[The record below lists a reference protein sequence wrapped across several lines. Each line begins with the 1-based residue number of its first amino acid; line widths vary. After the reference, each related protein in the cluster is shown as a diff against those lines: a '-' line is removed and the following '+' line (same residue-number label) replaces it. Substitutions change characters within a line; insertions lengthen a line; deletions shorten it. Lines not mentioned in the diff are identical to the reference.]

1 MKKRTWQKAAAL
13 IACAAM
19 IITTPDIS
27 NLVNVSGSSY
37 EDETTGVEFISNEA
51 EDVEAV
57 SEDEDGFSGTEI
69 SDENQTTDTDFSA
82 FDADTDTA
90 EFVSDF
96 SSGTDEGTDSAMIT
110 DTETEVQ
117 PAATVILESADAPQ
131 ASAAVQGQPRWVHIT
146 SNASSTRQGKARIR
160 LYMTDDQDDSPAY
173 ILYTSLFSQ
182 WQETVPE
189 QEPSSGAVTLP
200 PTKLEGALNGTDVLS
215 VSRVQE
221 YLKDDN
227 GEYVLDDNGNLITTA
242 CYLEY
247 ELASGS
253 SADFYAAF
261 VYKTQDESYSY
272 KADLKASVTWE
283 EEEQSQDVTLPDD
296 TGKITLTWDS
306 SAEASGDTI
315 SADPEVADNQED
327 ETSGEES
334 QEQPSLVRISMTK
347 TLEAGCQD
355 VAEDASDTEVEDVSE
370 ENTDSADENTEN
382 TSAESEI
389 ALSGQLYG
397 VHVTAQDLHTD
408 ATADSTIKLDLKDMG
423 SGLPVS
429 GLFVSM
435 GKTEEEALSSEA
447 SDSSVIPNGLTD
459 GDLTVTRV
467 QNDSEDYLT
476 FQLPAGDTA
485 DFYVGISYHAQ
496 EETYHKTIGIEP
508 EALQETSLQ
517 DVDAQQEAD
526 PQNVEEQQS
535 ATNAELDVL
544 SALPGAIP
552 VESETAD
559 VQDATSQDPESQEDT
574 EGATGEDAGKQL
586 VSVLESGAAAITLAW
601 ADNTTPSTGMVYFAV
616 PADWISNGYTVK
628 AWLRAGSNENDPKF
642 LRVMTDTNGRRY
654 EGLRVYSI
662 TVTSDINLWNGLGKL
677 YFQAFQG
684 DQLKDEKQA
693 IAGWT
698 VESVFLN
705 KLYDYKTEHWVDY
718 TPFDPNDH
726 TSFKGKTMYFEN
738 KTEETLSGVNA
749 VFYEKDS
756 SGTLQP
762 VQTPVAMT
770 GNANGKANGYSV
782 TIPDAACSY
791 VQFIDAS
798 SGNVLGDTYSN
809 FYGQGV
815 GEAGVESVL
824 FAEGSTDCYKYAGTA
839 EDSTWGVLGCRTIY
853 FDATYSKL
861 SYAGSAGAAYSIPA
875 EDGTFKYSISGEG
888 KEDIEG
894 DMTLVSSHSENGHTW
909 KDVYRAEIPEGY
921 TTIAFWGFDPNS
933 ATNSEKHGESTNTLT
948 IPTDL
953 ENPCFYADAGDT
965 VVYDGGQ
972 RDGYWDEVY
981 TIRNAEA
988 KKSSKDVVDI
998 AKDTFTR
1005 ASDTLYVN
1013 STFYD
1018 YYTDYEL
1025 NGNNRDKYPGGNGT
1039 SYRNWVTYREFD
1051 QALSDYYQANG
1062 SSIPLYVGHFQPSYS
1077 DWGYQ
1082 FSGIASTL
1090 NLYGYDNYNN
1100 FFSTNNS
1107 ALDINGNN
1115 NGSYA
1120 RIAKGLVNGT
1130 LANGNLVTTKEGNAV
1145 LPLFN
1150 EDFLLG
1156 NNSKN
1161 AVIGDVYHNVAFPFK
1176 QEDLKDD
1183 GVKYWVFN
1191 SHDTTLLMKQDE
1203 TTGEYH
1209 LQNPGSLS
1217 DKCKNLNSSSALQD
1231 KHGFFP
1237 FNETS
1242 TSGSANT
1249 YNYGFGAKLEF
1260 NFRLT
1265 KDGTV
1270 NDKDGKDV
1278 PIEFNFSGDDDVWVF
1293 IDGKLALDVGGAHGP
1308 AKGTLNFNT
1317 LKATVSDIKASAG
1330 DKNPTTVTD
1339 FTLNGEKTAEHTL
1352 TMFYMERGMWE
1363 SNMKVTFNFP
1373 DENQLQVEKQVDTEG
1388 VNSLFSDLFKDSS
1401 IFNFSIKNLATHY
1414 GEREVTSDVA
1424 KPLRIAEQSY
1434 TVAPIHKDNIFAK
1447 VDSGD
1452 SNLTGSVHWYA
1463 KEDDADSSYRE
1474 HRYGELTLNSA
1485 VDISKMAYLEIKF
1498 YYAYDDTP
1506 SLSNMYLQFE
1516 DSSGNLGGNLL
1527 STETLSGRT
1536 YGSVSI
1542 KSREWVTVK
1551 LDLSKMSWSKGFDKT
1566 NLKKIRFG
1574 YNFPRNF
1581 YLKDFVFR
1589 PTVEIS
1595 EPTGFVTKQYEI
1607 PDYGSAR
1614 SGKLEIPEGAT
1625 YTSTS
1630 TKRDARVIGED
1641 GEFVLEDQETV
1652 TFKDQFRRGSYIA
1665 LKEEVDTD
1673 LFDTTWTMYENGQAV
1688 AKMKPGTT
1696 VTNTDPAP
1704 DMTNQNGTAIDD
1716 GRTEAKLSGLE
1727 DGHER
1732 ANKYNENGTKP
1743 TEESTFVFRSYANP
1757 DNTTTATKLKAVFYN
1772 KVRTGTLKITKT
1784 AAEGS
1789 DPLSGN
1795 YKFRVTFTNV
1805 GDLGL
1810 EENPIVV
1817 DNITITLDATHQTG
1831 SYEITG
1837 IPVGTFFKVEEIS
1850 ADDDS
1855 TLDSI
1860 KIGEIEQP
1868 KGTTAAKGDIK
1879 STETPVETTFRNT
1892 KKPVVN
1898 ISVEKLWQNAD
1909 GSDYTGKLPEK
1920 IYVQIQRRQPDTD
1933 WASADENPKAYTE
1946 LAGNM
1951 YTRKWQTFFT
1961 GLDKF
1966 VDYKSHP
1973 QIEWQYRVVEVSV
1986 GTDGSV
1992 TPIKS
1997 GNTIQLSEGRFA
2009 VTYRNQM
2016 DFSDGKTG
2024 DQIDFSDGKTGE
2036 EIITNTYQ
2044 LPKTKIQILKIQ
2056 AGTSGSG
2063 DVVKLAGATFRLE
2076 KMNAYGSSVDSSF
2089 KPIDATTAATGLAAF
2104 KDLEDGTYQITEI
2117 QAPEEYSLL
2126 ASPIKVVLNRKD
2138 NSILVDGK
2146 QVITSLQ
2153 EGDTITIQVA
2163 DQKKFNLPATGSW
2176 SRLILGFSG
2185 GILIG
2190 LAVIIYLLQK
2200 RRKEGKA
2207 S

>member
-82 FDADTDTA
+82 SDADTDTA

-117 PAATVILESADAPQ
+117 PAAAVILESADAPQ
-131 ASAAVQGQPRWVHIT
+131 ASAAAQGQPRWVHIT

-160 LYMTDDQDDSPAY
+160 LYMTDAQDDSPAY

-200 PTKLEGALNGTDVLS
+200 PTELEGALNGTDVLS

-221 YLKDDN
+221 YQKDDN
-227 GEYVLDDNGNLITTA
+227 GEYVLDANGNLITTA

-247 ELASGS
+247 ELAAGS

-272 KADLKASVTWE
+272 KADLKAKVTWE
-283 EEEQSQDVTLPDD
+283 EEEQSQDVTLPED
-296 TGKITLTWDS
+296 TGKITLAWDS
-306 SAEASGDTI
+306 SAVTSGDTTI
-315 SADPEVADNQED
+315 SADPEVPDNQED
-327 ETSGEES
+327 ETSGEGS

-355 VAEDASDTEVEDVSE
+355 VADDASDTEAEDVSD

-435 GKTEEEALSSEA
+435 GKTEEEALSSEVC
-447 SDSSVIPNGLTD
+447 DSSVIPNGLTD

-517 DVDAQQEAD
+517 DVDAQQETD
-526 PQNVEEQQS
+526 SQNIEEQQS

-552 VESETAD
+552 VESETAA
-559 VQDATSQDPESQEDT
+559 VQDETSQDPESQDGT
-574 EGATGEDAGKQL
+574 DGDAGEDAGKQL
-586 VSVLESGAAAITLAW
+586 ISVLESGAAAITLAW
-601 ADNTTPSTGMVYFAV
+601 ADNTTPSTGMVYFAA
-616 PADWISNGYTVK
+616 PADWISNGWYTVK
-628 AWLRAGSNENDPKF
+628 AWTQANQNDSQGT
-642 LRVMTDTNGRRY
+642 LTVMTDTKASYDGMKVY
-654 EGLRVYSI
+654 ALEVTGAIKPYAGLY
-662 TVTSDINLWNGLGKL
+662 TML
-677 YFQAFQG
+677 FQAFEA
-684 DQLKDEKQA
+684 DNWKNERIPFREK
-693 IAGWT
+693 WT
-698 VESVFLN
+698 DESVFLN
-705 KLYDYKTEHWVDY
+705 KLYNSSTEQWVDY

-738 KTEETLSGVNA
+738 KTEQILSGVNA

-756 SGTLQP
+756 SGKLQQ
-762 VQTPVAMT
+762 VQSVAMT

-782 TIPDAACSY
+782 IIPDAACSY
-791 VQFIDAS
+791 VQFTDA

-809 FYGQGV
+809 FYGQGI
-815 GEAGVESVL
+815 GEDGVESVL
-824 FAEGSTDCYKYAGTA
+824 YAEGSTDCYKYAGTA
-839 EDSTWGVLGCRTIY
+839 ENSTWGVLGSRTVY

-861 SYAGSAGAAYSIPA
+861 SYKGSAGAAYSIPA
-875 EDGTFKYSISGEG
+875 EDGTFKYYISGDG
-888 KEDIEG
+888 KEAITG
-894 DMTLVSSHSENGHTW
+894 NMTLVSSHSEKGHTW
-909 KDVYRAEIPEGY
+909 KDVYKAELPEGY
-921 TTIAFWGFDPNS
+921 TTIAFFGFTPKN
-933 ATNSEKHGESTNTLT
+933 ATDFGEHGESTNTLT

-988 KKSSKDVVDI
+988 KKSKDVVDI
-998 AKDTFTR
+998 AQDNFTR

-1025 NGNNRDKYPGGNGT
+1025 NGNNRDEYPGGNGV
-1039 SYRNWVTYREFD
+1039 SYRNWVTHREFD
-1051 QALSDYYQANG
+1051 QALSDYYWANT
-1062 SSIPLYVGHFQPSYS
+1062 SSIPLYVGHFQPSIS
-1077 DWGYQ
+1077 GWGYQ
-1082 FSGIASTL
+1082 FNGIASTL

-1115 NGSYA
+1115 NGDYKS
-1120 RIAKGLVNGT
+1120 IAKGLVKDT
-1130 LANGNLVTTKEGNAV
+1130 LADGNLVATKEGAI

-1150 EDFLLG
+1150 EAFLMG

-1176 QEDLKDD
+1176 QKDLKGD
-1183 GVKYWVFN
+1183 GVNYWVFDSN
-1191 SHDTTLLMKQDE
+1191 ETTLLMRQDSA
-1203 TTGEYH
+1203 TGEYH
-1209 LQNPGSLS
+1209 LQDTGKLHEN
-1217 DKCKNLNSSSALQD
+1217 CKNLNSSSVQQE

-1242 TSGSANT
+1242 LPGSANT

-1270 NDKDGKDV
+1270 KDKNGKDV

-1293 IDGKLALDVGGAHGP
+1293 IDGKLALDVGGAHSP
-1308 AKGTLNFNT
+1308 ATGKLDFSTLT
-1317 LKATVSDIKASAG
+1317 ATVSDVKASAG
-1330 DKNPTTVTD
+1330 DETPTTVTN
-1339 FTLNGEKTAEHTL
+1339 FTLEGDKTAEHTL

-1373 DENQLQVEKQVDTEG
+1373 DENQLQVEKQVDTTD
-1388 VNSLFSDLFKDSS
+1388 VNSLFSNLFKDSS

-1414 GEREVTSDVA
+1414 GERKVTSDAA
-1424 KPLRIAEQSY
+1424 KPLRIAEQDY
-1434 TVAPIHKDNIFAK
+1434 TVAPTHKDNIFAK
-1447 VDSGD
+1447 DESGN
-1452 SNLTGSVHWYA
+1452 SNFTGSVHWHA
-1463 KEDDADSSYRE
+1463 KEDDADSSYRDQ
-1474 HRYGELTLNSA
+1474 RYGELTLGEPI
-1485 VDISKMAYLEIKF
+1485 DISKMAYLEIKF
-1498 YYAYDDTP
+1498 YYDYNDTP

-1516 DSSGNLGGNLL
+1516 DSSGNLGGNLG
-1527 STETLSGRT
+1527 TETLSGRT

-1551 LDLSKMSWSKGFDKT
+1551 LDLSKMSWSEGFDKT
-1566 NLKKIRFG
+1566 NLKKLRFG
-1574 YNFPRNF
+1574 YNFPRDF

-1595 EPTGFVTKQYEI
+1595 EPTGFVTKQYKI
-1607 PDYGSAR
+1607 PDYGSAT

-1630 TKRDARVIGED
+1630 TKRDARVIGDD
-1641 GEFVLEDQETV
+1641 GEFVLEDHETV

-1665 LKEEVDTD
+1665 LKEEVDPD

-1688 AKMKPGTT
+1688 AGMGSGTT
-1696 VTNTDPAP
+1696 ITNASPIP
-1704 DMTNQNGTAIDD
+1704 GMTNQTGTAIDD
-1716 GRTEAKLSGLE
+1716 GRTEAMLTELDA
-1727 DGHER
+1727 DGQ
-1732 ANKYNENGTKP
+1732 KQENAYTGTKP
-1743 TEESTFVFRSYANP
+1743 TESTFVFRSYADP

-1772 KVRTGTLKITKT
+1772 KVKTGTLKITKT
-1784 AAEGS
+1784 AAYGEK
-1789 DPLSGN
+1789 LSGE

-1810 EENPIVV
+1810 EENPITQ
-1817 DNITITLDATHQTG
+1817 DCIIKLNGDGQPG
-1831 SYEITG
+1831 SCEITG

-1850 ADDDS
+1850 TDDGS

-1860 KIGEIEQP
+1860 LIDKTEQP

-1879 STETPVETTFRNT
+1879 SSGTTVETTFRNT

-1898 ISVEKLWQNAD
+1898 ISVEKLWKNAD
-1909 GSDYTGKLPEK
+1909 ESDYKGKLPEK
-1920 IYVQIQRRQPDTD
+1920 IYVQLQRRQSDTD
-1933 WASADENPKAYTE
+1933 TWAPVSTDENAKTYTE

-1951 YTRKWQTFFT
+1951 YTGKWQTSFT
-1961 GLDKF
+1961 GLDKC
-1966 VDYKSHP
+1966 VDYTQKSP
-1973 QIEWQYRVVEVSV
+1973 IEWQYRVVEVSV
-1986 GTDGSV
+1986 GQDGTV
-1992 TPIKS
+1992 TPIKNE
-1997 GNTIQLSEGRFA
+1997 NTIQFSEGRFA
-2009 VTYRNQM
+2009 VTYNFVLQDHETVTFKEDRINFT
-2016 DFSDGKTG
+2016 DENA
-2024 DQIDFSDGKTGE
+2024 GE

-2044 LPKTKIQILKIQ
+2044 LPKTRIQILKIQ
-2056 AGTSGSG
+2056 AGTAG
-2063 DVVKLAGATFRLE
+2063 DNPTKLAGAKFRLE
-2076 KMNAYGSSVDSSF
+2076 KLLENGSVDSSF
-2089 KPIDATTAATGLAAF
+2089 RAREETTSDQSDTLGLAAF
-2104 KDLEDGTYQITEI
+2104 EDLEDGTYQITEI

-2138 NSILVDGK
+2138 NSILVDK
-2146 QVITSLQ
+2146 QDVSHMLRD
-2153 EGDTITIQVA
+2153 DTITIQVA

>member
-82 FDADTDTA
+82 SDADTDTA

-117 PAATVILESADAPQ
+117 PAAAVILESADAPQ
-131 ASAAVQGQPRWVHIT
+131 ASAAAQGQPRWVHIT

-160 LYMTDDQDDSPAY
+160 LYMTDAQDDSPAY

-200 PTKLEGALNGTDVLS
+200 PTELEGALNGTDVLS

-221 YLKDDN
+221 YQKDDN
-227 GEYVLDDNGNLITTA
+227 GEYVLDANGNLITTA

-247 ELASGS
+247 ELAAGS
-253 SADFYAAF
+253 SADFYATF

-272 KADLKASVTWE
+272 KADLKAKVTWE
-283 EEEQSQDVTLPDD
+283 EEEQSQDVTLPED

-306 SAEASGDTI
+306 SAVTSGDTI
-315 SADPEVADNQED
+315 SADPEVPDNQED

-355 VAEDASDTEVEDVSE
+355 VTEDDSDTEVEDASD

-447 SDSSVIPNGLTD
+447 CDSSVIPNGLTD

-467 QNDSEDYLT
+467 KNDSEDYLT

-526 PQNVEEQQS
+526 SQNIEEQQS

-559 VQDATSQDPESQEDT
+559 VQDETSQDPESQVDT
-574 EGATGEDAGKQL
+574 EGDAGEDAGKQL
-586 VSVLESGAAAITLAW
+586 ISVLESGAAAITLAW
-601 ADNTTPSTGMVYFAV
+601 ADNTTPSTGMVYFAA

-628 AWLRAGSNENDPKF
+628 VWTQANQSDTNGTLT
-642 LRVMTDTNGRRY
+642 VMTDTKASYDGMK
-654 EGLRVYSI
+654 VYALE
-662 TVTSDINLWNGLGKL
+662 VTSAIKPYAGLYTL
-677 YFQAFQG
+677 LFQSFNAEDKYNTELEPFR
-684 DQLKDEKQA
+684 KQ
-693 IAGWT
+693 WT
-698 VESVFLN
+698 DESVFLN
-705 KLYDYKTEHWVDY
+705 KLYNSATKTWVAY

-738 KTEETLSGVNA
+738 KTEQALDKVKA
-749 VFYEKDS
+749 VFYEKNNGELQQVDS
-756 SGTLQP
+756 
-762 VQTPVAMT
+762 VEMT
-770 GNANGKANGYSV
+770 GNAGNKANGYSV
-782 TIPDAACSY
+782 TIPDAPCSY
-791 VQFIDAS
+791 VRFIDAS
-798 SGNVLGDTYSN
+798 SGNVLGDPYSN

-839 EDSTWGVLGCRTIY
+839 EDSTWGVLGSRTVY

-861 SYAGSAGAAYSIPA
+861 SYKGSADAAYSIPA
-875 EDGTFKYSISGEG
+875 EDGTFKYYISGDG
-888 KEDIEG
+888 KEAISG
-894 DMTLVSSHSENGHTW
+894 DMNLVSSHSENGHTW
-909 KDVYRAEIPEGY
+909 KDVYKAELPEGY
-921 TTIAFWGFDPNS
+921 TTIAFFGFTPKN
-933 ATNSEKHGESTNTLT
+933 ATDFGGHGESTKTLT

-953 ENPCFYADAGDT
+953 VNPCFYADAGDT

-988 KKSSKDVVDI
+988 KKPDKDVVDV

-1025 NGNNRDKYPGGNGT
+1025 NGNNRDNYPGVNGT

-1051 QALSDYYQANG
+1051 QALSDYYQANA
-1062 SSIPLYVGHFQPSYS
+1062 SSIPIYVGHFQSSYS
-1077 DWGYQ
+1077 DWGYR
-1082 FSGIASTL
+1082 FSYIASTL

-1107 ALDINGNN
+1107 ALDINGTNN
-1115 NGSYA
+1115 KDYA
-1120 RIAKGLVNGT
+1120 RIAKGLVKDT
-1130 LANGNLVTTKEGNAV
+1130 LADGNLVATKEGSI

-1150 EDFLLG
+1150 EAFLLG

-1176 QEDLKDD
+1176 QEDLDNN
-1183 GVKYWVFN
+1183 GVKYWVFD
-1191 SHDTTLLMKQDE
+1191 SSKTTLLMIQDSA
-1203 TTGEYH
+1203 TGEYH
-1209 LQNPGSLS
+1209 LQDPGKLYEN
-1217 DKCKNLNSSSALQD
+1217 CTNLNSSSAPQD

-1237 FNETS
+1237 FNEGS
-1242 TSGSANT
+1242 ASKSANT

-1270 NDKDGKDV
+1270 TDKDGNKV

-1293 IDGKLALDVGGAHGP
+1293 IDGKLALDVGGAHSP
-1308 AKGTLNFNT
+1308 ATGKLDFST
-1317 LKATVSDIKASAG
+1317 LKATVSDVKASAG
-1330 DKNPTTVTD
+1330 DGSPATVTD
-1339 FTLNGEKTAEHTL
+1339 FTLKGEKTAEHTL

-1373 DENQLQVEKQVDTEG
+1373 DENQLQVEKQVDTTD
-1388 VNSLFSDLFKDSS
+1388 VNSLFSDLFKDTS

-1414 GEREVTSDVA
+1414 GEKKVDSNAA
-1424 KPLRIAEQSY
+1424 KPLRIAEQDY
-1434 TVAPIHKDNIFAK
+1434 TVAPTHKDNIFAK
-1447 VDSGD
+1447 DESGN
-1452 SNLTGSVHWYA
+1452 SNFTGSVHWHA
-1463 KEDDADSSYRE
+1463 KEDDADSSYRDQ
-1474 HRYGELTLNSA
+1474 RYGELTLGEPI
-1485 VDISKMAYLEIKF
+1485 DISKMAYLEIKF
-1498 YYAYDDTP
+1498 YYDYNDTP

-1516 DSSGNLGGNLL
+1516 DSSGNLGGNLG
-1527 STETLSGRT
+1527 TETLSGRT
-1536 YGSVSI
+1536 YGAVSI
-1542 KSREWVTVK
+1542 KSKEWVTVK
-1551 LDLSKMSWSKGFDKT
+1551 LDLSKMSWSAGFDKT
-1566 NLKKIRFG
+1566 KLKKLRFG
-1574 YNFPRNF
+1574 YNFPRDF

-1607 PDYGSAR
+1607 PDYGSAT

-1641 GEFVLEDQETV
+1641 GEFVLQDQETV
-1652 TFKDQFRRGSYIA
+1652 TFKDQFRRGSYIS
-1665 LKEEVDTD
+1665 LKEEVDPD

-1688 AKMKPGTT
+1688 VGMGTGTT
-1696 VTNTDPAP
+1696 ITNASSIPG
-1704 DMTNQNGTAIDD
+1704 MTSQTGTAIDD
-1716 GRTEAKLSGLE
+1716 GRTEAKLTGNDA
-1727 DGHER
+1727 DGQEQ
-1732 ANKYNENGTKP
+1732 ANAYTGTKP
-1743 TEESTFVFRSYANP
+1743 NESTFVFRSYADP

-1772 KVRTGTLKITKT
+1772 KVKTGTLKITKT
-1784 AAEGS
+1784 AAYGEL
-1789 DPLSGN
+1789 LSGE

-1810 EENPIVV
+1810 EENPITQEY
-1817 DNITITLDATHQTG
+1817 TIKLNGDGQPG
-1831 SYEITG
+1831 SCEITG

-1850 ADDDS
+1850 TSDGS

-1860 KIGEIEQP
+1860 LIDRTEQP

-1879 STETPVETTFRNT
+1879 SSGTTVETTFRNT
-1892 KKPVVN
+1892 IKPVVN
-1898 ISVEKLWQNAD
+1898 ISVEKLWKNAD
-1909 GSDYTGKLPEK
+1909 ESVYKGALPEK
-1920 IYVQIQRRQPDTD
+1920 IYVQLQRRKPDTVTWEAVSTD
-1933 WASADENPKAYTE
+1933 GNAKTYTE

-1951 YTRKWQTFFT
+1951 YTGKWLTSFT
-1961 GLDKF
+1961 GLDKC
-1966 VDYKSHP
+1966 VDYKSNP

-1986 GTDGSV
+1986 GTDGTV
-1992 TPIKS
+1992 TPIESK
-1997 GNTIQLSEGRFA
+1997 NTIQLSEGRFA
-2009 VTYRNQM
+2009 VTYSN
-2016 DFSDGKTG
+2016 
-2024 DQIDFSDGKTGE
+2024 QIDFSDGKTGKE
-2036 EIITNTYQ
+2036 TITNTYQ
-2044 LPKTKIQILKIQ
+2044 LPKTRIQILKIQ
-2056 AGTSGSG
+2056 AGTAG
-2063 DVVKLAGATFRLE
+2063 DNLNKLAGAVFRLE
-2076 KMNAYGSSVDSSF
+2076 KMMDENGSSVDSGF
-2089 KPIDATTAATGLAAF
+2089 QAIEKTTSDQSDTLGLAEF
-2104 KDLEDGTYQITEI
+2104 TDLSDGTYRITEI
-2117 QAPEEYSLL
+2117 QAPDEYSLL
-2126 ASPIKVVLNRKD
+2126 ASPIKVVLNRKG
-2138 NSILVDGK
+2138 NSILVDN
-2146 QVITSLQ
+2146 Q
-2153 EGDTITIQVA
+2153 EVSKKLHGDTIIIQVA

>member
-1 MKKRTWQKAAAL
+1 MKKRIWQKAAAL

-69 SDENQTTDTDFSA
+69 TGEDQTTNTDFSA
-82 FDADTDTA
+82 SDADTDTA

-96 SSGTDEGTDSAMIT
+96 SSGTDEGTDSAIIT

-117 PAATVILESADAPQ
+117 PAAAVILESADAPQ
-131 ASAAVQGQPRWVHIT
+131 ASAAAQGQPRWVHIT

-160 LYMTDDQDDSPAY
+160 LYMTDAQDDSPAY

-200 PTKLEGALNGTDVLS
+200 PTELEGALNGTDVLS

-221 YLKDDN
+221 YQKDDN
-227 GEYVLDDNGNLITTA
+227 GEYVLDANGNLITTA

-247 ELASGS
+247 ELAAGS

-272 KADLKASVTWE
+272 KADLKTKVTWE
-283 EEEQSQDVTLPDD
+283 EEEQSQDVTLPEN

-306 SAEASGDTI
+306 SAETSEDTI
-315 SADPEVADNQED
+315 SADPEVPDNQED
-327 ETSGEES
+327 ETSGEGS

-355 VAEDASDTEVEDVSE
+355 VADAVSDTEAEDVSD

-397 VHVTAQDLHTD
+397 VHVTAQDLHPD
-408 ATADSTIKLDLKDMG
+408 ATADSTIKLDLKDIG

-429 GLFVSM
+429 GLFVSV

-526 PQNVEEQQS
+526 PQNIEEQQS

-552 VESETAD
+552 VESETAA
-559 VQDATSQDPESQEDT
+559 VQDETSQDPETQEDT
-574 EGATGEDAGKQL
+574 DGDAGEDTGKQL
-586 VSVLESGAAAITLAW
+586 ISVLESGAAVITLAW
-601 ADNTTPSTGMVYFAV
+601 AARASTGTVYFAV

-628 AWLRAGSNENDPKF
+628 AWLKAGQSDNDPQA
-642 LRVMTDTNGRRY
+642 LIDMTDTNGHRY
-654 EGLRVYSI
+654 NGLQVYSI
-662 TVTSDINLWNGLGKL
+662 PVTSDINKYGGLEKL
-677 YFQAFQG
+677 YFWAFQG
-684 DQLKDEKQA
+684 DERKEEKQA
-693 IAGWT
+693 FT
-698 VESVFLN
+698 VWKGEKEFLD
-705 KLYDYKTEHWVDY
+705 KLYDSEAGQWVDY
-718 TPFDPNDH
+718 SPFDPNDH

-756 SGTLQP
+756 SGEPKLVKSLPMQE
-762 VQTPVAMT
+762 
-770 GNANGKANGYSV
+770 NANNKANGYSV

-839 EDSTWGVLGCRTIY
+839 KNSTWGALGCRTVY

-861 SYAGSAGAAYSIPA
+861 SYKGSAGAAYSIPA
-875 EDGTFKYSISGEG
+875 EDGTFKYYISGDG
-888 KEDIEG
+888 KEAIEG

-909 KDVYRAEIPEGY
+909 KDVYRAELPEGY
-921 TTIAFWGFDPNS
+921 TNIAFFGFDPS
-933 ATNSEKHGESTNTLT
+933 GATNFGEHGESTSTLT

-953 ENPCFYADAGDT
+953 VNPCFYADAGDT

-988 KKSSKDVVDI
+988 KKSKDVVDI
-998 AKDTFTR
+998 AQDNFTR

-1025 NGNNRDKYPGGNGT
+1025 NGNNRDEYPGGNGV

-1051 QALSDYYQANG
+1051 QALSDYYWANT
-1062 SSIPLYVGHFQPSYS
+1062 SSIPLYVGHFQPSIS
-1077 DWGYQ
+1077 GWGYQ
-1082 FSGIASTL
+1082 FNGIAPTL

-1107 ALDINGNN
+1107 ALDINGKN
-1115 NGSYA
+1115 NGDYKS
-1120 RIAKGLVNGT
+1120 IAKGLVKDT
-1130 LANGNLVTTKEGNAV
+1130 LADGNLVTTKEGNAV

-1176 QEDLKDD
+1176 QKDLDNN
-1183 GVKYWVFN
+1183 GVKYWVFDSN
-1191 SHDTTLLMKQDE
+1191 ETTLLMRQDSA
-1203 TTGEYH
+1203 TGEYH
-1209 LQNPGSLS
+1209 LQDTGELHEN
-1217 DKCKNLNSSSALQD
+1217 CKNLNSSSEQQE

-1242 TSGSANT
+1242 LPGSANK

-1270 NDKDGKDV
+1270 KDKDGKDV

-1293 IDGKLALDVGGAHGP
+1293 IDGKLALDVGGAHSS
-1308 AKGTLNFNT
+1308 ADGTLNFKT
-1317 LKATVSDIKASAG
+1317 MKATVSDVKASAG
-1330 DKNPTTVTD
+1330 DGNPATVTD
-1339 FTLNGEKTAEHTL
+1339 FTLEGEKTAEHTL

-1474 HRYGELTLNSA
+1474 QRYGELTLGSP

-1498 YYAYDDTP
+1498 YYDYMDTP
-1506 SLSNMYLQFE
+1506 SLSNMYLQFV
-1516 DSSGNLGGNLL
+1516 DSSGNLGGNLG
-1527 STETLSGRT
+1527 TDTLSGRT
-1536 YGSVSI
+1536 YGAVSM
-1542 KSREWVTVK
+1542 KSKEWVTVK
-1551 LDLSKMSWSKGFDKT
+1551 LDLSKMSWDEGFDKT
-1566 NLKKIRFG
+1566 KLSKIRFG
-1574 YNFPRNF
+1574 YNYPRDF

-1589 PTVEIS
+1589 LTVEIS

-1607 PDYGSAR
+1607 PDYGSAT

-1630 TKRDARVIGED
+1630 TKRDARVIGDD
-1641 GEFVLEDQETV
+1641 GEFVLEDHETI

-1665 LKEEVDTD
+1665 LKEEVDSD

-1688 AKMKPGTT
+1688 AGMGTGTT
-1696 VTNTDPAP
+1696 VTNASSIPS
-1704 DMTNQNGTAIDD
+1704 MTNHTGTAIDD
-1716 GRTEAKLSGLE
+1716 GRTEQYINENDA
-1727 DGHER
+1727 DGQAQ
-1732 ANKYNENGTKP
+1732 ANAYNGTKP
-1743 TEESTFVFRSYANP
+1743 TEPTESTFVFRSYANP

-1772 KVRTGTLKITKT
+1772 KVKTGTLKIIKK
-1784 AAEGS
+1784 AAYGEQ
-1789 DPLSGN
+1789 LSGE
-1795 YKFRVTFTNV
+1795 YKFRVTFSNV

-1810 EENPIVV
+1810 EDKPITQEY
-1817 DNITITLDATHQTG
+1817 TIKLNGDGQPG
-1831 SYEITG
+1831 SCEITG
-1837 IPVGTFFKVEEIS
+1837 IPVGTFLKVEEIS
-1850 ADDDS
+1850 TDDGS

-1860 KIGEIEQP
+1860 MIDGIEQP
-1868 KGTTAAKGDIK
+1868 KGTTAAKGYIK
-1879 STETPVETTFRNT
+1879 SSGTTVETTFQNT
-1892 KKPVVN
+1892 IKPVVN
-1898 ISVEKLWQNAD
+1898 ISVEKLWKNAD
-1909 GSDYTGKLPEK
+1909 RSDYKGKLPKK
-1920 IYVQIQRRQPDTD
+1920 IYVQLQRRQSNTDT
-1933 WASADENPKAYTE
+1933 WAPVSTDENAKTYTE

-1951 YTRKWQTFFT
+1951 YTGRWLTSFA
-1961 GLDKF
+1961 GLDKY
-1966 VDYKSHP
+1966 VNYKQEP
-1973 QIEWQYRVVEVSV
+1973 KIEWQYRVVEVSV
-1986 GTDGSV
+1986 NTDGTV
-1992 TPIKS
+1992 TPIES
-1997 GNTIQLSEGRFA
+1997 GNTIQFSEGRFA
-2009 VTYRNQM
+2009 VTYGN
-2016 DFSDGKTG
+2016 
-2024 DQIDFSDGKTGE
+2024 QIDFSDGKTGKE
-2036 EIITNTYQ
+2036 TITNTYQ
-2044 LPKTKIQILKIQ
+2044 LPKTRIQILKIQ
-2056 AGTSGSG
+2056 AGTAG
-2063 DVVKLAGATFRLE
+2063 DNPNKLAGAVFRLE
-2076 KMNAYGSSVDSSF
+2076 KMMDENGSSVDSSF
-2089 KPIDATTAATGLAAF
+2089 QAIEKTTSNQSDTLGLAEF
-2104 KDLEDGTYQITEI
+2104 TDLSDGTYRITEI
-2117 QAPEEYSLL
+2117 QAPDGYSLL

-2138 NSILVDGK
+2138 NSILVDNQDVSGK
-2146 QVITSLQ
+2146 LQ
-2153 EGDTITIQVA
+2153 GDTITIQVA

>member
-82 FDADTDTA
+82 SDADTDTA

-117 PAATVILESADAPQ
+117 PAAAVILESADAPQ
-131 ASAAVQGQPRWVHIT
+131 ASAAAQGQPRWVHIT

-160 LYMTDDQDDSPAY
+160 LYMTDAQDDSPAY

-227 GEYVLDDNGNLITTA
+227 GEYVLDANGNLITTA

-355 VAEDASDTEVEDVSE
+355 VAEDASDTEVEDVSD

-447 SDSSVIPNGLTD
+447 CDSSVIPNGLTD

-526 PQNVEEQQS
+526 PQNIEEQQS

-559 VQDATSQDPESQEDT
+559 VQDETSQDPESQVDT
-574 EGATGEDAGKQL
+574 EGDAGEDAGKQL
-586 VSVLESGAAAITLAW
+586 ISVLESGAAAITLAW
-601 ADNTTPSTGMVYFAV
+601 ADNTTPSTGMVYFAA
-616 PADWISNGYTVK
+616 PADWISNGWYTVK
-628 AWLRAGSNENDPKF
+628 AWTQANQNDSQGT
-642 LRVMTDTNGRRY
+642 LTVMTDTKASYDGMKVY
-654 EGLRVYSI
+654 ALEVTGAIKPYAGLY
-662 TVTSDINLWNGLGKL
+662 TML
-677 YFQAFQG
+677 FQAFEA
-684 DQLKDEKQA
+684 DNWKNERIPFREK
-693 IAGWT
+693 WT
-698 VESVFLN
+698 DESVFLN
-705 KLYDYKTEHWVDY
+705 KLYNSSTEQWVDY

-738 KTEETLSGVNA
+738 KTEQILSGVNA

-756 SGTLQP
+756 SGKLQQ
-762 VQTPVAMT
+762 VQSVAMT

-782 TIPDAACSY
+782 IIPDAACSY
-791 VQFIDAS
+791 VQFTDA

-809 FYGQGV
+809 FYGQGI
-815 GEAGVESVL
+815 GEDGVESVL
-824 FAEGSTDCYKYAGTA
+824 YAEGSTDCYKYAGTA
-839 EDSTWGVLGCRTIY
+839 ENSTWGVLGSRTVY

-861 SYAGSAGAAYSIPA
+861 SYKGSAGAAYSIPA
-875 EDGTFKYSISGEG
+875 EDGTFKYYISGDG
-888 KEDIEG
+888 KEAITG
-894 DMTLVSSHSENGHTW
+894 NMTLVSSHSENGHTW
-909 KDVYRAEIPEGY
+909 KDVYKAELPEGY
-921 TTIAFWGFDPNS
+921 TTIAFFGFTPKN
-933 ATNSEKHGESTNTLT
+933 ATDFGEHGESTNTLT

-953 ENPCFYADAGDT
+953 VNPCFYADAGDT

-988 KKSSKDVVDI
+988 KKSKDVVDI
-998 AKDTFTR
+998 AQDNFTR

-1025 NGNNRDKYPGGNGT
+1025 NGNNRDEYLGGNGV
-1039 SYRNWVTYREFD
+1039 SYRNWVTHREFD
-1051 QALSDYYQANG
+1051 QALSDYYWANT
-1062 SSIPLYVGHFQPSYS
+1062 SSIPLYVGHFQPSIS
-1077 DWGYQ
+1077 GWGYQ
-1082 FSGIASTL
+1082 FNGIASTL

-1107 ALDINGNN
+1107 ALDINGKNN
-1115 NGSYA
+1115 DDYKS
-1120 RIAKGLVNGT
+1120 IAKGLVKDT
-1130 LANGNLVTTKEGNAV
+1130 LADGNLVTTKEGNAV

-1176 QEDLKDD
+1176 QKDLDNN
-1183 GVKYWVFN
+1183 GVKYWVFDSN
-1191 SHDTTLLMKQDE
+1191 ETTLLMRQDSA
-1203 TTGEYH
+1203 TGEYH
-1209 LQNPGSLS
+1209 LQDTGKLHEN
-1217 DKCKNLNSSSALQD
+1217 CKNLNSSSVQQE

-1242 TSGSANT
+1242 LPGSANT

-1270 NDKDGKDV
+1270 KDKNGKDV

-1293 IDGKLALDVGGAHGP
+1293 IDGKLALDVGGAHSP
-1308 AKGTLNFNT
+1308 ATGKLDFSTLT
-1317 LKATVSDIKASAG
+1317 ATVSDVKASAG
-1330 DKNPTTVTD
+1330 DETPTTVTN
-1339 FTLNGEKTAEHTL
+1339 FTLEGDKTAEHTL

-1414 GEREVTSDVA
+1414 GEKKVTSNAA
-1424 KPLRIAEQSY
+1424 KPLRIAEQDY
-1434 TVAPIHKDNIFAK
+1434 TVAPTHKDNIFAK
-1447 VDSGD
+1447 DESGN
-1452 SNLTGSVHWYA
+1452 SNFTGSVHWHA
-1463 KEDDADSSYRE
+1463 KEDDADSNYRDQ
-1474 HRYGELTLNSA
+1474 RYGEVTLGST

-1498 YYAYDDTP
+1498 YYDYMDTP
-1506 SLSNMYLQFE
+1506 SLSNMYLQFV
-1516 DSSGNLGGNLL
+1516 DSSGKIGGNLG
-1527 STETLSGRT
+1527 TDTLSGRT
-1536 YGSVSI
+1536 YGAVSM
-1542 KSREWVTVK
+1542 KSKEWVTVK
-1551 LDLSKMSWSKGFDKT
+1551 LDLSKMSWSGFDKT
-1566 NLKKIRFG
+1566 KLSKIRFG
-1574 YNFPRNF
+1574 YNYPRDF

-1607 PDYGSAR
+1607 PDYGSAT

-1630 TKRDARVIGED
+1630 TKRDARVIGDD
-1641 GEFVLEDQETV
+1641 GEFVLEDHETI

-1665 LKEEVDTD
+1665 LKEEVDSD

-1688 AKMKPGTT
+1688 AGMGTGTT
-1696 VTNTDPAP
+1696 ITNASSIPS
-1704 DMTNQNGTAIDD
+1704 MTNHTGTAIDD
-1716 GRTEAKLSGLE
+1716 GRTEAKLTGNDA
-1727 DGHER
+1727 DGQKQDN
-1732 ANKYNENGTKP
+1732 AYNGTKP
-1743 TEESTFVFRSYANP
+1743 TEPTESTFVFRSYANP

-1772 KVRTGTLKITKT
+1772 KVKTGTLKIIKK
-1784 AAEGS
+1784 AAYGEQ
-1789 DPLSGN
+1789 LSGE
-1795 YKFRVTFTNV
+1795 YKFRVTFSNV

-1810 EENPIVV
+1810 EDKPITQEY
-1817 DNITITLDATHQTG
+1817 TIKLNGDGQPG
-1831 SYEITG
+1831 SCEITG
-1837 IPVGTFFKVEEIS
+1837 IPVGTFLKVEEIS
-1850 ADDDS
+1850 TDDGS

-1860 KIGEIEQP
+1860 MIDGIEQP
-1868 KGTTAAKGDIK
+1868 KGTTAAKGYIK
-1879 STETPVETTFRNT
+1879 SSGTTVETTFQNT
-1892 KKPVVN
+1892 IKPVVN
-1898 ISVEKLWQNAD
+1898 ISVEKLWKNAD
-1909 GSDYTGKLPEK
+1909 RSDYKGKLPKK
-1920 IYVQIQRRQPDTD
+1920 IYVQLQRRQSNTDT
-1933 WASADENPKAYTE
+1933 WAPVSTDENAKTYTE

-1951 YTRKWQTFFT
+1951 YTGRWLTSFA
-1961 GLDKF
+1961 GLDKY
-1966 VDYKSHP
+1966 VNYKQEP
-1973 QIEWQYRVVEVSV
+1973 KIEWQYRVVEVSV
-1986 GTDGSV
+1986 NTDGTV
-1992 TPIKS
+1992 TPIES
-1997 GNTIQLSEGRFA
+1997 GNTIQFSEGRFA
-2009 VTYRNQM
+2009 VTYDKVNA
-2016 DFSDGKTG
+2016 
-2024 DQIDFSDGKTGE
+2024 GE
-2036 EIITNTYQ
+2036 ETITNTYQ

-2056 AGTSGSG
+2056 AGTSGN
-2063 DVVKLAGATFRLE
+2063 DVVKLAGVTFRLE
-2076 KMNAYGSSVDSSF
+2076 KMTADGSNVDSSF
-2089 KPIDATTAATGLAAF
+2089 AARKATTSDEPNLGLAAF
-2104 KDLEDGTYQITEI
+2104 EDLEDGTYQITEI
-2117 QAPEEYSLL
+2117 EAPDEYSLL
-2126 ASPIKVVLNRKD
+2126 ASPIKVVLNRKG
-2138 NSILVDGK
+2138 NSILVDNQDVSGK
-2146 QVITSLQ
+2146 LQ
-2153 EGDTITIQVA
+2153 GDTITIQVA

>member
-117 PAATVILESADAPQ
+117 PAAAVILESADAPQ

-227 GEYVLDDNGNLITTA
+227 GEYVLDANGNLITTA

-355 VAEDASDTEVEDVSE
+355 VAEDASDTEVEDVSD

-447 SDSSVIPNGLTD
+447 CDSSVIPNGLTD

-526 PQNVEEQQS
+526 PQNIEEQQS

-559 VQDATSQDPESQEDT
+559 VQDETSQDPESQVDT
-574 EGATGEDAGKQL
+574 EGDAGEDAGKQL
-586 VSVLESGAAAITLAW
+586 ISVLESGAAAITLAW
-601 ADNTTPSTGMVYFAV
+601 ADNTTPSTGMVYFAA
-616 PADWISNGYTVK
+616 PADWISNGWYTVK
-628 AWLRAGSNENDPKF
+628 AWTQANQNDSQGT
-642 LRVMTDTNGRRY
+642 LTVMTDTKASYDGMKVY
-654 EGLRVYSI
+654 ALEVTGAIKPYAGLY
-662 TVTSDINLWNGLGKL
+662 TML
-677 YFQAFQG
+677 FQAFEA
-684 DQLKDEKQA
+684 DNWKNERIPFREK
-693 IAGWT
+693 WT
-698 VESVFLN
+698 DESVFLN
-705 KLYDYKTEHWVDY
+705 KLYNSSTEQWVDY

-738 KTEETLSGVNA
+738 KTEQILSGVNA

-756 SGTLQP
+756 SGKLQQ
-762 VQTPVAMT
+762 VQSVAMT

-782 TIPDAACSY
+782 IIPDAACSY
-791 VQFIDAS
+791 VQFTDA

-809 FYGQGV
+809 FYGQGI
-815 GEAGVESVL
+815 GEDGVESVL
-824 FAEGSTDCYKYAGTA
+824 YAEGSTDCYKYAGTA
-839 EDSTWGVLGCRTIY
+839 ENSTWGVLGSRTVY

-861 SYAGSAGAAYSIPA
+861 SYKGSAGAAYSIPA
-875 EDGTFKYSISGEG
+875 EDGTFKYYISGDG
-888 KEDIEG
+888 KEAITG
-894 DMTLVSSHSENGHTW
+894 NMTLVSSHSENGHTW
-909 KDVYRAEIPEGY
+909 KDVYKAELPEGY
-921 TTIAFWGFDPNS
+921 TTIAFFGFTPKN
-933 ATNSEKHGESTNTLT
+933 ATDFGEHGESTNTLT

-953 ENPCFYADAGDT
+953 VNPCFYADAGDT

-988 KKSSKDVVDI
+988 KKSKDVVDI
-998 AKDTFTR
+998 TKDNFTR

-1025 NGNNRDKYPGGNGT
+1025 NGNNRDEYPGGNGV
-1039 SYRNWVTYREFD
+1039 SYRNWVTHREFD
-1051 QALSDYYQANG
+1051 QALSDYYRANT
-1062 SSIPLYVGHFQPSYS
+1062 SSIPLYVGHFQPSIS
-1077 DWGYQ
+1077 GWGYQ
-1082 FSGIASTL
+1082 FNGIAPTL

-1107 ALDINGNN
+1107 ALDINGKN
-1115 NGSYA
+1115 NGDYKS
-1120 RIAKGLVNGT
+1120 IAKGLVKDT
-1130 LANGNLVTTKEGNAV
+1130 LADGNLVTTKEGNAV

-1176 QEDLKDD
+1176 QKDLDNN
-1183 GVKYWVFN
+1183 GVKYWVFDSN
-1191 SHDTTLLMKQDE
+1191 KTTLLMRQDSA
-1203 TTGEYH
+1203 TGEYH
-1209 LQNPGSLS
+1209 LQDTGELHEN
-1217 DKCKNLNSSSALQD
+1217 CKNLNSSSEQQE
-1231 KHGFFP
+1231 KYGFFP

-1242 TSGSANT
+1242 LPGSANK

-1270 NDKDGKDV
+1270 KDKDGKDV

-1293 IDGKLALDVGGAHGP
+1293 IDGKLALDVGGAHSP

-1317 LKATVSDIKASAG
+1317 LKAKVSDVKASAG
-1330 DKNPTTVTD
+1330 DGNPATVTD
-1339 FTLNGEKTAEHTL
+1339 FTLEGEKTAEHTL

-1414 GEREVTSDVA
+1414 GEKKVDSNAA
-1424 KPLRIAEQSY
+1424 KPLRIAEQDY
-1434 TVAPIHKDNIFAK
+1434 TVAPTHKDNIFAK
-1447 VDSGD
+1447 DESGN
-1452 SNLTGSVHWYA
+1452 SNFTGSVHWHA
-1463 KEDDADSSYRE
+1463 KEDDADSNYRDQ
-1474 HRYGELTLNSA
+1474 RYGEVTLGNP

-1498 YYAYDDTP
+1498 YYDYMDTP
-1506 SLSNMYLQFE
+1506 SLSNMYLQFV
-1516 DSSGNLGGNLL
+1516 DSSGKIGGNLG
-1527 STETLSGRT
+1527 TDTLSGRT
-1536 YGSVSI
+1536 YGAVSM
-1542 KSREWVTVK
+1542 KSKEWVTVK
-1551 LDLSKMSWSKGFDKT
+1551 LDLSKMSWSEGFDKT
-1566 NLKKIRFG
+1566 KLKGLRFG
-1574 YNFPRNF
+1574 YNFPRDF

-1607 PDYGSAR
+1607 PDYGSAT
-1614 SGKLEIPEGAT
+1614 SGKLKIPEGAT

-1630 TKRDARVIGED
+1630 TKRDARVIGDD
-1641 GEFVLEDQETV
+1641 GEFVLEDHETI

-1665 LKEEVDTD
+1665 LKEEVDSD

-1688 AKMKPGTT
+1688 AGMGTGTT
-1696 VTNTDPAP
+1696 VTNASSIPS
-1704 DMTNQNGTAIDD
+1704 MTNHTGTAIDD
-1716 GRTEAKLSGLE
+1716 GRTEQYINENDA
-1727 DGHER
+1727 DGQAQ
-1732 ANKYNENGTKP
+1732 ANAYNGTKP
-1743 TEESTFVFRSYANP
+1743 TEPTESTFVFRSYANP

-1772 KVRTGTLKITKT
+1772 KVKTGTLKIIKK
-1784 AAEGS
+1784 AAYGEQ
-1789 DPLSGN
+1789 LSGE
-1795 YKFRVTFTNV
+1795 YKFRVTFSNV

-1810 EENPIVV
+1810 EDKPITQEY
-1817 DNITITLDATHQTG
+1817 TIKLNGDGQPG
-1831 SYEITG
+1831 SCEITG
-1837 IPVGTFFKVEEIS
+1837 IPVGTFLKVEEIS
-1850 ADDDS
+1850 TDDSS

-1860 KIGEIEQP
+1860 MIDGIEQP
-1868 KGTTAAKGDIK
+1868 KGTTAAQGYIK
-1879 STETPVETTFRNT
+1879 SSGTIVETTFHNT
-1892 KKPVVN
+1892 IKPDVN
-1898 ISVEKLWQNAD
+1898 ISVEKLWKNAD
-1909 GSDYTGKLPEK
+1909 RSDYKGKLPKK
-1920 IYVQIQRRQPDTD
+1920 IYVQLQRRKSNTDT
-1933 WASADENPKAYTE
+1933 WVSADGNAKTCTE

-1951 YTRKWQTFFT
+1951 YTGKWQTSFT

-1966 VDYKSHP
+1966 VDYTQEPK
-1973 QIEWQYRVVEVSV
+1973 IEWQYRVVEVSV
-1986 GTDGSV
+1986 NTDGTV
-1992 TPIKS
+1992 TPIESK
-1997 GNTIQLSEGRFA
+1997 NTIQLSEGRFA
-2009 VTYRNQM
+2009 VTYSN
-2016 DFSDGKTG
+2016 
-2024 DQIDFSDGKTGE
+2024 QIDFSDGKTGE
-2036 EIITNTYQ
+2036 ETIINTYQ
-2044 LPKTKIQILKIQ
+2044 LPKTRIQILKIQ
-2056 AGTSGSG
+2056 AGTAG
-2063 DVVKLAGATFRLE
+2063 DNPNKLAGAVFRLE
-2076 KMNAYGSSVDSSF
+2076 KMMDENGSSVDSSF
-2089 KPIDATTAATGLAAF
+2089 QAIEKTTSDQSDTLGLAEF
-2104 KDLEDGTYQITEI
+2104 TDLSDGTYQITEI
-2117 QAPEEYSLL
+2117 QAPPDGYSLL
-2126 ASPIKVVLNRKD
+2126 AFPIKVVLNRKD
-2138 NSILVDGK
+2138 NKILVDD
-2146 QVITSLQ
+2146 QDVIGMLR
-2153 EGDTITIQVA
+2153 GDTITIQVA

>member
-1 MKKRTWQKAAAL
+1 MRKRTWQKVAAL
-13 IACAAM
+13 FACAAM

-57 SEDEDGFSGTEI
+57 SEDEGGFSGTEI
-69 SDENQTTDTDFSA
+69 TDEDQTTNTDFSA
-82 FDADTDTA
+82 SDADTDTA

-96 SSGTDEGTDSAMIT
+96 SSGMDEVTDSAMIT

-117 PAATVILESADAPQ
+117 PAAAVILESADAPQ
-131 ASAAVQGQPRWVHIT
+131 ASAAAQGQPRWVHIT

-160 LYMTDDQDDSPAY
+160 LYMTDAQDDSSAY

-221 YLKDDN
+221 YQKDDN
-227 GEYVLDDNGNLITTA
+227 GEYVLDANGNLITTA

-247 ELASGS
+247 ELAAGS

-272 KADLKASVTWE
+272 KADLKAKVTWE
-283 EEEQSQDVTLPDD
+283 EEEQSQDVTLPED

-306 SAEASGDTI
+306 SAVTSGDTI
-315 SADPEVADNQED
+315 SADPEVPDNQED
-327 ETSGEES
+327 ETSGEGS

-355 VAEDASDTEVEDVSE
+355 VADDASDTEAEDVSD

-429 GLFVSM
+429 GLFVSV

-447 SDSSVIPNGLTD
+447 CDSSVIPNGLTD

-559 VQDATSQDPESQEDT
+559 VQDETSQDPETQDDT
-574 EGATGEDAGKQL
+574 EGDAGEDAGKQL
-586 VSVLESGAAAITLAW
+586 ISVLESGAAAITLAW
-601 ADNTTPSTGMVYFAV
+601 ADNTTPNTGMVYFAA
-616 PADWISNGYTVK
+616 PADWTNNGYTVK
-628 AWLRAGSNENDPKF
+628 VWTQADTNDKAGK
-642 LRVMTDTNGRRY
+642 LTVMTDTKASYDGMK
-654 EGLRVYSI
+654 VYALE
-662 TVTSDINLWNGLGKL
+662 VTSKIKPYAGLFTL
-677 YFQAFQG
+677 LFQAFA
-684 DQLKDEKQA
+684 DSWKAEHIPFREK
-693 IAGWT
+693 WT
-698 VESVFLN
+698 DESVFLN
-705 KLYDYKTEHWVDY
+705 KLYDSATKTWVDY
-718 TPFDPNDH
+718 TPFNPNDH

-738 KTEETLSGVNA
+738 KTEQILSGVNA

-756 SGTLQP
+756 SGKLQQ
-762 VQTPVAMT
+762 VQSVAMT

-782 TIPDAACSY
+782 IIPDAACSY
-791 VQFIDAS
+791 VQFTDA

-809 FYGQGV
+809 FYGQGI
-815 GEAGVESVL
+815 GEDGVESVL
-824 FAEGSTDCYKYAGTA
+824 YAEGSTDCYKYAGTA
-839 EDSTWGVLGCRTIY
+839 ENSTWGVLGSRTVY

-861 SYAGSAGAAYSIPA
+861 SYKGSAGAAYSIPA
-875 EDGTFKYSISGEG
+875 EDGTFKYYISGDG
-888 KEDIEG
+888 KEAITG
-894 DMTLVSSHSENGHTW
+894 NMTLVSSHSENGHTW
-909 KDVYRAEIPEGY
+909 KDVYKAELPEGY
-921 TTIAFWGFDPNS
+921 TTIAFFGFTPKN
-933 ATNSEKHGESTNTLT
+933 ATDFGEHGESTNTLT

-953 ENPCFYADAGDT
+953 VNPCFYADAGDT

-1293 IDGKLALDVGGAHGP
+1293 IDGKLALDVGGTHGP

-1373 DENQLQVEKQVDTEG
+1373 DENQLQVEKQVDTTS
-1388 VNSLFSDLFKDSS
+1388 VNSLFSDLFKDTS

-1414 GEREVTSDVA
+1414 GEKKVTSNAA
-1424 KPLRIAEQSY
+1424 KPLRIAEQDY
-1434 TVAPIHKDNIFAK
+1434 TVAPTHKDNIFAK
-1447 VDSGD
+1447 DESGN
-1452 SNLTGSVHWYA
+1452 SNFTGSVHWHA
-1463 KEDDADSSYRE
+1463 KEDDADSNYRDQ
-1474 HRYGELTLNSA
+1474 RYGEVTLGST

-1498 YYAYDDTP
+1498 YYDYMDTP
-1506 SLSNMYLQFE
+1506 SLSNMYLQFV
-1516 DSSGNLGGNLL
+1516 DSSGKIGGNLG
-1527 STETLSGRT
+1527 TDTLSGRT
-1536 YGSVSI
+1536 YGAVSM
-1542 KSREWVTVK
+1542 KSKEWVTVK
-1551 LDLSKMSWSKGFDKT
+1551 LDLSKMSWSGFDKT
-1566 NLKKIRFG
+1566 KLSKIRFG
-1574 YNFPRNF
+1574 YNYPRDF

-1607 PDYGSAR
+1607 PDYGSAT

-1630 TKRDARVIGED
+1630 TKRDARVIGDD
-1641 GEFVLEDQETV
+1641 GEFVLEDHETI

-1665 LKEEVDTD
+1665 LKEEVDSD

-1688 AKMKPGTT
+1688 AGMGTGTT
-1696 VTNTDPAP
+1696 ITNASSIPS
-1704 DMTNQNGTAIDD
+1704 MTNHTGTAIDD
-1716 GRTEAKLSGLE
+1716 GRTEAKLTGNDA
-1727 DGHER
+1727 DGQKQDN
-1732 ANKYNENGTKP
+1732 AYNGTKP
-1743 TEESTFVFRSYANP
+1743 TESTFVFRSYANP

-1772 KVRTGTLKITKT
+1772 KVKTGTLKIIKK
-1784 AAEGS
+1784 AAYGEQ
-1789 DPLSGN
+1789 LSGE
-1795 YKFRVTFTNV
+1795 YKFRVTFSNV

-1810 EENPIVV
+1810 EDKPITQEY
-1817 DNITITLDATHQTG
+1817 TIKLNGDGQPG
-1831 SYEITG
+1831 SCEITG
-1837 IPVGTFFKVEEIS
+1837 IPVGTFLKVEEIS
-1850 ADDDS
+1850 TDDGS

-1860 KIGEIEQP
+1860 MIDGIEQP
-1868 KGTTAAKGDIK
+1868 KGTTAAKGYIK
-1879 STETPVETTFRNT
+1879 SSGTTVETTFQNT
-1892 KKPVVN
+1892 IKPVVN
-1898 ISVEKLWQNAD
+1898 ISVEKLWKNAD
-1909 GSDYTGKLPEK
+1909 RSDYKGKLPKK
-1920 IYVQIQRRQPDTD
+1920 IYVQLQRRQSNTDT
-1933 WASADENPKAYTE
+1933 WAPVSTDENAKTYTE

-1951 YTRKWQTFFT
+1951 YTGRWLTSFA
-1961 GLDKF
+1961 GLDKY
-1966 VDYKSHP
+1966 VNYKQEP
-1973 QIEWQYRVVEVSV
+1973 KIEWQYRVVEVSV
-1986 GTDGSV
+1986 NTDGTV
-1992 TPIKS
+1992 TPIES
-1997 GNTIQLSEGRFA
+1997 GNTIQFSEGRFA
-2009 VTYRNQM
+2009 VTYDKVNA
-2016 DFSDGKTG
+2016 
-2024 DQIDFSDGKTGE
+2024 GE
-2036 EIITNTYQ
+2036 ETITNTYQ

-2056 AGTSGSG
+2056 AGTSGN
-2063 DVVKLAGATFRLE
+2063 DVVKLAGAVFRLE
-2076 KMNAYGSSVDSSF
+2076 KMMDENGSSVDSSF
-2089 KPIDATTAATGLAAF
+2089 QSIEKTTSNQSDTLGLAEF
-2104 KDLEDGTYQITEI
+2104 TDLSDGTYRITEI
-2117 QAPEEYSLL
+2117 QAPDGYSLL

-2138 NSILVDGK
+2138 NSILVDNQDVSGK
-2146 QVITSLQ
+2146 LQ
-2153 EGDTITIQVA
+2153 GDTITIQVA

>member
-82 FDADTDTA
+82 SDADTDTA

-117 PAATVILESADAPQ
+117 PAAAVILESADAPQ
-131 ASAAVQGQPRWVHIT
+131 ASAAAQGQPRWVHIT

-160 LYMTDDQDDSPAY
+160 LYMTDAQDDSPAY

-200 PTKLEGALNGTDVLS
+200 ATELEGALNGTDVLS

-221 YLKDDN
+221 YQKDDN
-227 GEYVLDDNGNLITTA
+227 GEYVLDANGNLITTA

-247 ELASGS
+247 ELAAGS

-272 KADLKASVTWE
+272 KADLKAKVTWE
-283 EEEQSQDVTLPDD
+283 EEEQSQDVTLPED
-296 TGKITLTWDS
+296 TGKITLAWDS
-306 SAEASGDTI
+306 SAVTSGDTTI
-315 SADPEVADNQED
+315 SADPEVPDNQED
-327 ETSGEES
+327 ETSGEGS

-355 VAEDASDTEVEDVSE
+355 VADDASDTEAEDVSD

-435 GKTEEEALSSEA
+435 GKTEEEALSSEVC
-447 SDSSVIPNGLTD
+447 DSSVILNGLTD

-517 DVDAQQEAD
+517 DVDAQQETD
-526 PQNVEEQQS
+526 SQNIEEQQS

-552 VESETAD
+552 VESETAA
-559 VQDATSQDPESQEDT
+559 VQDETSQDPESQDGT
-574 EGATGEDAGKQL
+574 DGDAGEDAGKQL
-586 VSVLESGAAAITLAW
+586 ISVLESGAAAITLAW
-601 ADNTTPSTGMVYFAV
+601 AARSSAGTVYFAV
-616 PADWISNGYTVK
+616 PADWINNGYTVK
-628 AWLRAGSNENDPKF
+628 AWLKAGKSNDDPQS
-642 LRVMTDTNGRRY
+642 LIDMTDTNGRLY
-654 EGLRVYSI
+654 KGLQVYSI
-662 TVTSDINLWNGLGKL
+662 PVTSDINKYGGLEEL

-684 DQLKDEKQA
+684 GTNKDQKVA
-693 IAGWT
+693 ITGWAY
-698 VESVFLN
+698 ESVFLD
-705 KLYDYKTEHWVDY
+705 KLYDSEAEQWVDY
-718 TPFDPNDH
+718 SSFDPDDH

-738 KTEETLSGVNA
+738 KTGQALSGVNA
-749 VFYEKDS
+749 VFYEKDN
-756 SGTLQP
+756 SGKLQQ
-762 VQTPVAMT
+762 VRSVAMT

-782 TIPDAACSY
+782 TIPDAPCSY
-791 VQFIDAS
+791 VRFTDA
-798 SGNVLGDTYSN
+798 SGNVLGDKYSN

-839 EDSTWGVLGCRTIY
+839 DNSTWGVLGSRTVY

-861 SYAGSAGAAYSIPA
+861 SYKGSDGVDKAYSIPG
-875 EDGTFKYSISGEG
+875 EDGTFKYYISGEG
-888 KEDIEG
+888 KTDIEG

-909 KDVYRAEIPEGY
+909 NDVYRAELPEEY
-921 TTIAFWGFDPNS
+921 TNIAFFGFDPNS
-933 ATNSEKHGESTNTLT
+933 ATNYGGHGESTGTLT

-953 ENPCFYADAGDT
+953 VNPCFYADAGDT

-988 KKSSKDVVDI
+988 KKSGDVVDI
-998 AKDTFTR
+998 TKDTFTR

-1025 NGNNRDKYPGGNGT
+1025 NGNNRDKYPGGSGT
-1039 SYRNWVTYREFD
+1039 SYRNWVTFREFD
-1051 QALSDYYQANG
+1051 QALSDYYQANT
-1062 SSIPLYVGHFQPSYS
+1062 SSIPIYVGHFQPSYS
-1077 DWGYQ
+1077 DWGTR
-1082 FSGIASTL
+1082 FEGIASTL
-1090 NLYGYDNYNN
+1090 NLYGYKDYNN

-1107 ALDINGNN
+1107 ALDINGTNN
-1115 NGSYA
+1115 NDYA
-1120 RIAKGLVNGT
+1120 RIAKGLVKDT
-1130 LANGNLVTTKEGNAV
+1130 LADGNLVATKEGSI

-1150 EDFLLG
+1150 EAFLLG

-1176 QEDLKDD
+1176 QEDLDNN
-1183 GVKYWVFN
+1183 GVKYWVFD
-1191 SHDTTLLMKQDE
+1191 SSKTTLLMKQDSA
-1203 TTGEYH
+1203 TGEYH
-1209 LQNPGSLS
+1209 LQDPGKLYEN
-1217 DKCKNLNSSSALQD
+1217 CTNLNSSSAPQD

-1237 FNETS
+1237 FNEGS
-1242 TSGSANT
+1242 ASKSANT

-1270 NDKDGKDV
+1270 KDNKGNKV

-1293 IDGKLALDVGGAHGP
+1293 IDGKLALDVGGAHSP
-1308 AKGTLNFNT
+1308 ATGTLNFNT
-1317 LKATVSDIKASAG
+1317 LKATVSDVKASAG
-1330 DKNPTTVTD
+1330 DGSPATVTD
-1339 FTLNGEKTAEHTL
+1339 FTLKGEKTAEHTL

-1373 DENQLQVEKQVDTEG
+1373 DENQLQVEKQVDTTG
-1388 VNSLFSDLFKDSS
+1388 VNSLFSDLFKDTS

-1414 GEREVTSDVA
+1414 GEKKVDSNAA
-1424 KPLRIAEQSY
+1424 KPLRIAEQDY
-1434 TVAPIHKDNIFAK
+1434 TVAPTHKDNIFAK
-1447 VDSGD
+1447 DESGN
-1452 SNLTGSVHWYA
+1452 SNFTGSVHWHA
-1463 KEDDADSSYRE
+1463 KEDDADSSYRDQ
-1474 HRYGELTLNSA
+1474 RYGELTLGEPI
-1485 VDISKMAYLEIKF
+1485 DISKMAYLEIKF
-1498 YYAYDDTP
+1498 YYDYNDTP

-1516 DSSGNLGGNLL
+1516 DSSGNLGGNLG
-1527 STETLSGRT
+1527 TETLSGRT

-1551 LDLSKMSWSKGFDKT
+1551 LDLSKMSWSEGFDKT
-1566 NLKKIRFG
+1566 NLKKLRFG
-1574 YNFPRNF
+1574 YNFPRDF

-1595 EPTGFVTKQYEI
+1595 EPTGFVTKQYKI
-1607 PDYGSAR
+1607 PDYGSAT

-1630 TKRDARVIGED
+1630 TKRDARVIGDD
-1641 GEFVLEDQETV
+1641 GEFVLEDHETV

-1665 LKEEVDTD
+1665 LKEEVDPD

-1688 AKMKPGTT
+1688 AGMGSGTT
-1696 VTNTDPAP
+1696 ITNASPIP
-1704 DMTNQNGTAIDD
+1704 GMTNQTGTAIDD
-1716 GRTEAKLSGLE
+1716 GRTEAMLTELDA
-1727 DGHER
+1727 DGQ
-1732 ANKYNENGTKP
+1732 KQENAYTGTKP
-1743 TEESTFVFRSYANP
+1743 TESTFVFRSYADP

-1772 KVRTGTLKITKT
+1772 KVKTGTLKITKT
-1784 AAEGS
+1784 AAYGEK
-1789 DPLSGN
+1789 LSGE

-1810 EENPIVV
+1810 EENPITQ
-1817 DNITITLDATHQTG
+1817 DCIIKLNGDGQPG
-1831 SYEITG
+1831 SCEITG

-1850 ADDDS
+1850 TDDGS

-1860 KIGEIEQP
+1860 LIDKTEQP

-1879 STETPVETTFRNT
+1879 SSGTTVETTFRNT

-1898 ISVEKLWQNAD
+1898 ISVEKLWKNAD
-1909 GSDYTGKLPEK
+1909 ESDYKGKLPEK
-1920 IYVQIQRRQPDTD
+1920 IYVQLQRRQSDTD
-1933 WASADENPKAYTE
+1933 TWAPVSTDENAKTYTE

-1951 YTRKWQTFFT
+1951 YTGKWQTSFT
-1961 GLDKF
+1961 GLDKC
-1966 VDYKSHP
+1966 VDYTQESP
-1973 QIEWQYRVVEVSV
+1973 IEWQYRVVEVSV
-1986 GTDGSV
+1986 GQDGTV
-1992 TPIKS
+1992 TPIKNE
-1997 GNTIQLSEGRFA
+1997 NTIQFSEGRFA
-2009 VTYRNQM
+2009 VTYNFVLQDHETVTFKEDRINFT
-2016 DFSDGKTG
+2016 DENA
-2024 DQIDFSDGKTGE
+2024 GE

-2044 LPKTKIQILKIQ
+2044 LPKTRIQILKIQ
-2056 AGTSGSG
+2056 AGTAG
-2063 DVVKLAGATFRLE
+2063 DNPTKLAGAKFRLE
-2076 KMNAYGSSVDSSF
+2076 KLLENGSVDSSF
-2089 KPIDATTAATGLAAF
+2089 RAREETTSDQSDTLGLAAF
-2104 KDLEDGTYQITEI
+2104 EDLEDGTYQITEI

-2138 NSILVDGK
+2138 NSILVDK
-2146 QVITSLQ
+2146 QDVSHMLRD
-2153 EGDTITIQVA
+2153 DTITIQVA

-2176 SRLILGFSG
+2176 SRLILGFTG
-2185 GILIG
+2185 AIIAGT
-2190 LAVIIYLLQK
+2190 AVIMYLLLQK

>member
-1 MKKRTWQKAAAL
+1 MKKRIWQKAAAL

-69 SDENQTTDTDFSA
+69 TGEDQTTNTNFSA
-82 FDADTDTA
+82 SDADTDTA

-96 SSGTDEGTDSAMIT
+96 SSGTDEGTDSAIIT

-117 PAATVILESADAPQ
+117 PAAAVILESADAPQ

-160 LYMTDDQDDSPAY
+160 LYMTDAQDDSPAY

-200 PTKLEGALNGTDVLS
+200 PTELEGALNGTDVLS

-221 YLKDDN
+221 YQKDDN
-227 GEYVLDDNGNLITTA
+227 GEYVLDANGNLITTA

-247 ELASGS
+247 ELAAGS

-272 KADLKASVTWE
+272 KADLKTKVTWE
-283 EEEQSQDVTLPDD
+283 EEEQSQDVTLPEN

-306 SAEASGDTI
+306 SAETSEDTI
-315 SADPEVADNQED
+315 SADPEVPDNQED
-327 ETSGEES
+327 ETSGEGS

-355 VAEDASDTEVEDVSE
+355 VADAVSDTEAEDVSD

-397 VHVTAQDLHTD
+397 VHVTAQDLHPD

-429 GLFVSM
+429 GLFVSV

-559 VQDATSQDPESQEDT
+559 VQDETSQDPESQEDT
-574 EGATGEDAGKQL
+574 EGDAGEDAGKQL
-586 VSVLESGAAAITLAW
+586 ISVLESGAAVITLAW
-601 ADNTTPSTGMVYFAV
+601 AARASTGTVYFAV

-628 AWLRAGSNENDPKF
+628 AWLKAGQADHDPEF
-642 LRVMTDTNGRRY
+642 LRDMTDTNGRRY
-654 EGLRVYSI
+654 EGLQVYSI
-662 TVTSDINLWNGLGKL
+662 TVTSDINKWNGLGKL
-677 YFQAFQG
+677 YFQAYQG
-684 DQLKDEKQA
+684 ETLMDEKPA

-705 KLYDYKTEHWVDY
+705 KLYDYKTGHWVDY

-756 SGTLQP
+756 SGEPKLVKSLPMQE
-762 VQTPVAMT
+762 
-770 GNANGKANGYSV
+770 NANNKANGYSV

-839 EDSTWGVLGCRTIY
+839 KNSTWGALGCRTVY

-861 SYAGSAGAAYSIPA
+861 SYKGSAGAAYSIPA
-875 EDGTFKYSISGEG
+875 EDGTFKYYISGDG
-888 KEDIEG
+888 KEAIEG

-909 KDVYRAEIPEGY
+909 KDVYRAELPEGY
-921 TTIAFWGFDPNS
+921 TNIAFFGFDPS
-933 ATNSEKHGESTNTLT
+933 GATNFGGHGESTSTLT

-953 ENPCFYADAGDT
+953 VNPCFYADAGDT

-988 KKSSKDVVDI
+988 KKSKDVVDI
-998 AKDTFTR
+998 AQDNFTR

-1039 SYRNWVTYREFD
+1039 SQRNWVTYREFD
-1051 QALSDYYQANG
+1051 QALSDYYQVNA
-1062 SSIPLYVGHFQPSYS
+1062 SSIPIYVGHFQPSYS
-1077 DWGYQ
+1077 DWGYR
-1082 FSGIASTL
+1082 FSDVASTM
-1090 NLYGYDNYNN
+1090 NLYGYDKYNN

-1120 RIAKGLVNGT
+1120 RIAKGLVKDT
-1130 LANGNLVTTKEGNAV
+1130 LADGNLVTTKEGNAV

-1150 EDFLLG
+1150 EAFLLG

-1176 QEDLKDD
+1176 QKDLKGD
-1183 GVKYWVFN
+1183 GVNYWVFDSN
-1191 SHDTTLLMKQDE
+1191 ETTLLMRQDSA
-1203 TTGEYH
+1203 TGEYH
-1209 LQNPGSLS
+1209 LQDPGGLS
-1217 DKCKNLNSSSALQD
+1217 EKCKNLNSSSALQD

-1242 TSGSANT
+1242 SSGSANT

-1270 NDKDGKDV
+1270 KDNKGNDV
-1278 PIEFNFSGDDDVWVF
+1278 PIEFQFSGDDDVWVF
-1293 IDGKLALDVGGAHGP
+1293 IDGKLALDVGGAHSP
-1308 AKGTLNFNT
+1308 ATGTLNFNT
-1317 LKATVSDIKASAG
+1317 LKATVSDVKASAG
-1330 DKNPTTVTD
+1330 DGSPATVTD
-1339 FTLNGEKTAEHTL
+1339 FTLKGEKTAEHTL

-1373 DENQLQVEKQVDTEG
+1373 DENQLQVEKQVDTTD
-1388 VNSLFSDLFKDSS
+1388 VNSLFSGLFTDTS

-1414 GEREVTSDVA
+1414 GEKKVDSNAA
-1424 KPLRIAEQSY
+1424 KPLRIAEQDY
-1434 TVAPIHKDNIFAK
+1434 TVAPTHKDNIFAK
-1447 VDSGD
+1447 DESGN
-1452 SNLTGSVHWYA
+1452 SNFTGSVHWHA
-1463 KEDDADSSYRE
+1463 KEDDADSNYRDQ
-1474 HRYGELTLNSA
+1474 RYGEVTLGST

-1498 YYAYDDTP
+1498 YYDYMDTP
-1506 SLSNMYLQFE
+1506 SLSNMYLQFV
-1516 DSSGNLGGNLL
+1516 DSSGNLGGNLG
-1527 STETLSGRT
+1527 TDTLSGRT
-1536 YGSVSI
+1536 YGAVSM
-1542 KSREWVTVK
+1542 KSKEWVTVK
-1551 LDLSKMSWSKGFDKT
+1551 LDLSKMSWDEGFDKT
-1566 NLKKIRFG
+1566 KLSKIRFG
-1574 YNFPRNF
+1574 YNYPRDF

-1607 PDYGSAR
+1607 PDYGSAT

-1630 TKRDARVIGED
+1630 TKRDARVIGDD
-1641 GEFVLEDQETV
+1641 GEFVLEDHETI

-1665 LKEEVDTD
+1665 LKEEVDSD

-1688 AKMKPGTT
+1688 AGMGTGTT
-1696 VTNTDPAP
+1696 VTNASSIPS
-1704 DMTNQNGTAIDD
+1704 MTNHTGTAIND
-1716 GRTEAKLSGLE
+1716 GRSEKYINEKDA
-1727 DGHER
+1727 DGKEQ
-1732 ANKYNENGTKP
+1732 ANKYTGTKP
-1743 TEESTFVFRSYANP
+1743 TESTFVFRSYANP

-1772 KVRTGTLKITKT
+1772 KVKTGTLKIIKT

-1789 DPLSGN
+1789 DSLSGS

-1810 EENPIVV
+1810 EESPIVV
-1817 DNITITLDATHQTG
+1817 DDITITLSAGQQTG

-1837 IPVGTFFKVEEIS
+1837 IPVGTFLKVEEIS
-1850 ADDDS
+1850 TDDGS

-1860 KIGEIEQP
+1860 MIDGIEQP
-1868 KGTTAAKGDIK
+1868 KGTTAAKGYIK
-1879 STETPVETTFRNT
+1879 SSGTTVKTTFRNT
-1892 KKPVVN
+1892 IKPVVN
-1898 ISVEKLWQNAD
+1898 VSVEKLWKNAD
-1909 GSDYTGKLPEK
+1909 RSDYKGKLPEK
-1920 IYVQIQRRQPDTD
+1920 IYVQLQRRQSGTGT
-1933 WASADENPKAYTE
+1933 WESADGNANTYTE

-1951 YTRKWQTFFT
+1951 YTGKWQTSFT
-1961 GLDKF
+1961 GLDKY
-1966 VDYKSHP
+1966 VNYKQEP
-1973 QIEWQYRVVEVSV
+1973 KIEWQYRVVEVSV
-1986 GTDGSV
+1986 NTDGTV
-1992 TPIKS
+1992 TPIES
-1997 GNTIQLSEGRFA
+1997 GNTIQFSEGRFA
-2009 VTYRNQM
+2009 VTYGN
-2016 DFSDGKTG
+2016 
-2024 DQIDFSDGKTGE
+2024 QIDFSDGKTGKE
-2036 EIITNTYQ
+2036 TITNTYQ
-2044 LPKTKIQILKIQ
+2044 LPKTRIQILKIQ
-2056 AGTSGSG
+2056 AGTSGSN
-2063 DVVKLAGATFRLE
+2063 VVKLAGATFRLE
-2076 KMNAYGSSVDSSF
+2076 KMTADGSNVDSSF
-2089 KPIDATTAATGLAAF
+2089 AARKATTSDEPNLGLAAF
-2104 KDLEDGTYQITEI
+2104 EDLEDGTYQITEI
-2117 QAPEEYSLL
+2117 QAPVGYSLL
-2126 ASPIKVVLNRKD
+2126 ASPIKVVLNRKG
-2138 NSILVDGK
+2138 NSILVDNQDVSRK
-2146 QVITSLQ
+2146 LQ
-2153 EGDTITIQVA
+2153 GDTITIQVA

>member
-247 ELASGS
+247 ELASSS

-296 TGKITLTWDS
+296 TGKITLIWDS

-355 VAEDASDTEVEDVSE
+355 VTEDASDTEVEDVSE

-382 TSAESEI
+382 ISAESEI

-447 SDSSVIPNGLTD
+447 CDSSVIPNGLTD

-526 PQNVEEQQS
+526 SQNIEEQQS

-552 VESETAD
+552 VESETAA
-559 VQDATSQDPESQEDT
+559 VQDETSQDPESQEDT
-574 EGATGEDAGKQL
+574 EGDAGEDAGKQL
-586 VSVLESGAAAITLAW
+586 ISVLESGAAAITLAW
-601 ADNTTPSTGMVYFAV
+601 ADNTTPSTGMVYFAA
-616 PADWISNGYTVK
+616 PADWTSNGYAVK
-628 AWLRAGSNENDPKF
+628 AWTQANQSDSKGTLTVMMDTKASYDGMKVYALEVTGAIKPYAGF
-642 LRVMTDTNGRRY
+642 YTML
-654 EGLRVYSI
+654 
-662 TVTSDINLWNGLGKL
+662 
-677 YFQAFQG
+677 FQAFEA
-684 DQLKDEKQA
+684 DNWKNERIPFREK
-693 IAGWT
+693 WT
-698 VESVFLN
+698 DESVFLN
-705 KLYDYKTEHWVDY
+705 KLYNSSTGQWVDY

-738 KTEETLSGVNA
+738 KTEQILSGVNA

-756 SGTLQP
+756 SGTPQK
-762 VQTPVAMT
+762 VTSVVMT
-770 GNANGKANGYSV
+770 ENANNKANGYSV
-782 TIPDAACSY
+782 TIPDGACSY
-791 VQFIDAS
+791 VQFTDA
-798 SGNVLGDTYSN
+798 SGNVLGDNYSN
-809 FYGQGV
+809 FYGQGE

-839 EDSTWGVLGCRTIY
+839 DNSTWGVLGSRTVY

-861 SYAGSAGAAYSIPA
+861 SYKGSAGGAYSIPG
-875 EDGTFKYSISGEG
+875 EDGTFKYYISGEG
-888 KEDIEG
+888 KTDIEG
-894 DMTLVSSHSENGHTW
+894 NMTLVSSHSENGHTW
-909 KDVYRAEIPEGY
+909 NDVYRAELPEGY
-921 TTIAFWGFDPNS
+921 TKIAFFGFTPQN
-933 ATNSEKHGESTNTLT
+933 ATNYGGHGESTNTQE

-953 ENPCFYADAGDT
+953 VNPCFYADAGDT
-965 VVYDGGQ
+965 VVYNGGQ

-988 KKSSKDVVDI
+988 KKSEKDVVDI

-1025 NGNNRDKYPGGNGT
+1025 NGNNRD
-1039 SYRNWVTYREFD
+1039 SYSADYAVNQRNWVTYREFD
-1051 QALSDYYQANG
+1051 QALSDYYQANA
-1062 SSIPLYVGHFQPSYS
+1062 SSIPIYVGHFQPSYS
-1077 DWGYQ
+1077 DWKIR
-1082 FSGIASTL
+1082 FADIASTL

-1373 DENQLQVEKQVDTEG
+1373 DENQLQVEKQVDTTS
-1388 VNSLFSDLFKDSS
+1388 VNSLFSDLFKDTS

-1414 GEREVTSDVA
+1414 GEKKVTSNAA
-1424 KPLRIAEQSY
+1424 KPLRIAEQDY
-1434 TVAPIHKDNIFAK
+1434 TVAPTHKDNIFAK
-1447 VDSGD
+1447 DESGN
-1452 SNLTGSVHWYA
+1452 SNFTGSVHWHA
-1463 KEDDADSSYRE
+1463 KEDDADSNYRDQ
-1474 HRYGELTLNSA
+1474 RYGEVTLGST

-1498 YYAYDDTP
+1498 YYDYMDTP
-1506 SLSNMYLQFE
+1506 SLSNMYLQFV
-1516 DSSGNLGGNLL
+1516 DSSGKIGGNLG
-1527 STETLSGRT
+1527 TDTLSGRT
-1536 YGSVSI
+1536 YGAVSM
-1542 KSREWVTVK
+1542 KSKEWVTVK
-1551 LDLSKMSWSKGFDKT
+1551 LDLSKMSWSGFDKT
-1566 NLKKIRFG
+1566 KLSKIRFG
-1574 YNFPRNF
+1574 YNYPRDF

-1595 EPTGFVTKQYEI
+1595 EPTGFVSKQYEI
-1607 PDYGSAR
+1607 PDYGSAT

-1630 TKRDARVIGED
+1630 TKRDARVIGDD
-1641 GEFVLEDQETV
+1641 GEFVLEDHETI

-1665 LKEEVDTD
+1665 LKEEVDSD

-1688 AKMKPGTT
+1688 AGMGTGTT
-1696 VTNTDPAP
+1696 ITNASSIPS
-1704 DMTNQNGTAIDD
+1704 MTNHTGTAIDD
-1716 GRTEAKLSGLE
+1716 GRTEAKLTGNDA
-1727 DGHER
+1727 DGQEQ
-1732 ANKYNENGTKP
+1732 ANAYTGTKP
-1743 TEESTFVFRSYANP
+1743 NESTFVFRSYADP

-1772 KVRTGTLKITKT
+1772 KVKTGTLKITKT
-1784 AAEGS
+1784 AAYGEL
-1789 DPLSGN
+1789 LSGE

-1810 EENPIVV
+1810 EENPITQEY
-1817 DNITITLDATHQTG
+1817 TIKLNGDGQPG
-1831 SYEITG
+1831 SCEITG

-1850 ADDDS
+1850 TSDGS

-1860 KIGEIEQP
+1860 LIDRTEQP

-1879 STETPVETTFRNT
+1879 SSGTTVETTFRNT

-1898 ISVEKLWQNAD
+1898 ISVEKRWKNAD
-1909 GSDYTGKLPEK
+1909 ESYYTGDLPEK
-1920 IYVQIQRRQPDTD
+1920 IYVQLQRRQPDTVT
-1933 WASADENPKAYTE
+1933 WVSADGNANAYTE

-1951 YTRKWQTFFT
+1951 YTGKWLTSFT
-1961 GLDKF
+1961 GLDKY
-1966 VDYKSHP
+1966 VDYKQEP
-1973 QIEWQYRVVEVSV
+1973 KIEWQYRVVEVSV
-1986 GTDGSV
+1986 NTDGTV
-1992 TPIKS
+1992 TPIES
-1997 GNTIQLSEGRFA
+1997 GNTIQFSEGRFA
-2009 VTYRNQM
+2009 VTYDKVNA
-2016 DFSDGKTG
+2016 
-2024 DQIDFSDGKTGE
+2024 GE
-2036 EIITNTYQ
+2036 ETITNTYQ

-2056 AGTSGSG
+2056 AGTSGN
-2063 DVVKLAGATFRLE
+2063 DVVKLAGAVFRLE
-2076 KMNAYGSSVDSSF
+2076 KMMDENGSSVDSSF
-2089 KPIDATTAATGLAAF
+2089 QAIEKTTSNQSDTLGLAEF
-2104 KDLEDGTYQITEI
+2104 TDLSDGTYRITEI
-2117 QAPEEYSLL
+2117 QAPDGYSLL

-2138 NSILVDGK
+2138 NSILVDNQDVSGK
-2146 QVITSLQ
+2146 LQ
-2153 EGDTITIQVA
+2153 GDTITIQVA

>member
-1 MKKRTWQKAAAL
+1 M
-13 IACAAM
+13 
-19 IITTPDIS
+19 
-27 NLVNVSGSSY
+27 
-37 EDETTGVEFISNEA
+37 
-51 EDVEAV
+51 
-57 SEDEDGFSGTEI
+57 
-69 SDENQTTDTDFSA
+69 
-82 FDADTDTA
+82 
-90 EFVSDF
+90 
-96 SSGTDEGTDSAMIT
+96 
-110 DTETEVQ
+110 
-117 PAATVILESADAPQ
+117 
-131 ASAAVQGQPRWVHIT
+131 
-146 SNASSTRQGKARIR
+146 
-160 LYMTDDQDDSPAY
+160 
-173 ILYTSLFSQ
+173 
-182 WQETVPE
+182 
-189 QEPSSGAVTLP
+189 
-200 PTKLEGALNGTDVLS
+200 
-215 VSRVQE
+215 
-221 YLKDDN
+221 
-227 GEYVLDDNGNLITTA
+227 
-242 CYLEY
+242 
-247 ELASGS
+247 
-253 SADFYAAF
+253 
-261 VYKTQDESYSY
+261 
-272 KADLKASVTWE
+272 
-283 EEEQSQDVTLPDD
+283 
-296 TGKITLTWDS
+296 
-306 SAEASGDTI
+306 
-315 SADPEVADNQED
+315 
-327 ETSGEES
+327 
-334 QEQPSLVRISMTK
+334 RISMTK

-355 VAEDASDTEVEDVSE
+355 VADAASDTEAEDVSD
-370 ENTDSADENTEN
+370 ENTDSAAEENTEN

-435 GKTEEEALSSEA
+435 GKTEEEAFSNEA

-526 PQNVEEQQS
+526 SQNIEEQQS

-559 VQDATSQDPESQEDT
+559 VQDETSQDPEYQVDT
-574 EGATGEDAGKQL
+574 EGDAVEDAGKQL
-586 VSVLESGAAAITLAW
+586 ISVLESGAAAITLAW
-601 ADNTTPSTGMVYFAV
+601 ADNTTPATGMVYFAA
-616 PADWISNGYTVK
+616 PADWTSSGYTVK
-628 AWLRAGSNENDPKF
+628 AWTQANQSDKDGTLT
-642 LRVMTDTNGRRY
+642 VMTDTKASYDGMK
-654 EGLRVYSI
+654 VYALE
-662 TVTSDINLWNGLGKL
+662 VTSKIKPYAGLFTL
-677 YFQAFQG
+677 LFQAFA
-684 DQLKDEKQA
+684 DSWKAEHIPFREK
-693 IAGWT
+693 WT
-698 VESVFLN
+698 DESVFLN
-705 KLYDYKTEHWVDY
+705 KLYDSATKTWVDY
-718 TPFDPNDH
+718 TPFNPNDH

-738 KTEETLSGVNA
+738 KTEQILSGVNA

-756 SGTLQP
+756 SGKLQQ
-762 VQTPVAMT
+762 VQSVAMT

-782 TIPDAACSY
+782 IIPDAACSY
-791 VQFIDAS
+791 VQFTDA

-809 FYGQGV
+809 FYGQGI
-815 GEAGVESVL
+815 GEDGVESVL
-824 FAEGSTDCYKYAGTA
+824 YAEGSTDCYKYAGTA
-839 EDSTWGVLGCRTIY
+839 ENSTWGVLGSRTVY

-861 SYAGSAGAAYSIPA
+861 SYKGSAGAAYSIPA
-875 EDGTFKYSISGEG
+875 EDGTFKYYISGDG
-888 KEDIEG
+888 KEAITG
-894 DMTLVSSHSENGHTW
+894 NMTLVSSHSENGHTW
-909 KDVYRAEIPEGY
+909 KDVYKAELPEGY
-921 TTIAFWGFDPNS
+921 TTIAFFGFTPKN
-933 ATNSEKHGESTNTLT
+933 ATDFGEHGESTNTLT

-953 ENPCFYADAGDT
+953 VNPCFYADAGDT

-1051 QALSDYYQANG
+1051 QALSDYYRANT
-1062 SSIPLYVGHFQPSYS
+1062 SSIPLYVGHFQPSIS
-1077 DWGYQ
+1077 GWEYQ
-1082 FSGIASTL
+1082 FNGIAPTL

-1107 ALDINGNN
+1107 ALDINGKN
-1115 NGSYA
+1115 NGDYKS
-1120 RIAKGLVNGT
+1120 IAKGLVKDT
-1130 LANGNLVTTKEGNAV
+1130 LADGNLVTTKEGNAV

-1176 QEDLKDD
+1176 QKDLDNN
-1183 GVKYWVFN
+1183 GVKYWVFDSN
-1191 SHDTTLLMKQDE
+1191 ETTLLMRQDSA
-1203 TTGEYH
+1203 TGEYH
-1209 LQNPGSLS
+1209 LQDTGELHEN
-1217 DKCKNLNSSSALQD
+1217 CKNLNSSSEQQE

-1242 TSGSANT
+1242 LPGSANK

-1270 NDKDGKDV
+1270 KDKDGKDV

-1293 IDGKLALDVGGAHGP
+1293 IDGKLALDVGGAHSP
-1308 AKGTLNFNT
+1308 ADGTLNFKT
-1317 LKATVSDIKASAG
+1317 MKATVSDVKASAG
-1330 DKNPTTVTD
+1330 DGNPATVTD
-1339 FTLNGEKTAEHTL
+1339 FTLEGEKTAEHTL

-1474 HRYGELTLNSA
+1474 QRYGELTLGSP

-1498 YYAYDDTP
+1498 YYDYMDTP

-1516 DSSGNLGGNLL
+1516 DSSGNLGGNLGMD
-1527 STETLSGRT
+1527 TLSGRT
-1536 YGSVSI
+1536 YGAVSM
-1542 KSREWVTVK
+1542 KSKEWVTVK
-1551 LDLSKMSWSKGFDKT
+1551 LDLGKMSWDEGFDKT
-1566 NLKKIRFG
+1566 KLSKLRFG
-1574 YNFPRNF
+1574 YNYPRNF

-1607 PDYGSAR
+1607 PDYGSAT

-1630 TKRDARVIGED
+1630 TKRDARVIGDD
-1641 GEFVLEDQETV
+1641 GEFVLEDHETI

-1665 LKEEVDTD
+1665 LKEEVDPD
-1673 LFDTTWTMYENGQAV
+1673 LFDTTWTMYENGQVV
-1688 AKMKPGTT
+1688 AGMGTGTT
-1696 VTNTDPAP
+1696 VTNASSIPS
-1704 DMTNQNGTAIDD
+1704 MTNHTGTAIDD
-1716 GRTEAKLSGLE
+1716 GRTEAKLTGNDA
-1727 DGHER
+1727 DGQKQDN
-1732 ANKYNENGTKP
+1732 AYNGTKP
-1743 TEESTFVFRSYANP
+1743 TESTFVFRSYANP

-1772 KVRTGTLKITKT
+1772 KVKTGTLKIIKT
-1784 AAEGS
+1784 AAYGEQ
-1789 DPLSGN
+1789 LSGE
-1795 YKFRVTFTNV
+1795 YKFRVTFSNV

-1810 EENPIVV
+1810 EDKPITQEY
-1817 DNITITLDATHQTG
+1817 TIKLNGDGQPG
-1831 SYEITG
+1831 SCEITG
-1837 IPVGTFFKVEEIS
+1837 IPVGTFLKVEEIS
-1850 ADDDS
+1850 TDDGS

-1860 KIGEIEQP
+1860 MIDGIEQP
-1868 KGTTAAKGDIK
+1868 KGTTAAKGYIK
-1879 STETPVETTFRNT
+1879 SSGTTVETTFRNT
-1892 KKPVVN
+1892 IKPVVN
-1898 ISVEKLWQNAD
+1898 VSVEKLWKNAD
-1909 GSDYTGKLPEK
+1909 ETNYEGDLPEK
-1920 IYVQIQRRQPDTD
+1920 IYVQLQRRKSGTDT
-1933 WASADENPKAYTE
+1933 WVSADGNAKTCTE

-1951 YTRKWQTFFT
+1951 YTGKWQTSFT

-1966 VDYKSHP
+1966 VDYTQEPK
-1973 QIEWQYRVVEVSV
+1973 IEWQYRVVEVSV
-1986 GTDGSV
+1986 GQDGTV
-1992 TPIKS
+1992 TSIENE
-1997 GNTIQLSEGRFA
+1997 NTIQFSEGRFA
-2009 VTYRNQM
+2009 VTYNFVLQDHETVTFKDRINFT
-2016 DFSDGKTG
+2016 DENA
-2024 DQIDFSDGKTGE
+2024 GE

-2044 LPKTKIQILKIQ
+2044 LPKTRIQILKIQ
-2056 AGTSGSG
+2056 AGTAG
-2063 DVVKLAGATFRLE
+2063 DNPTKLAGAKFRLE
-2076 KMNAYGSSVDSSF
+2076 KLLENGSVDSSF
-2089 KPIDATTAATGLAAF
+2089 RAREETTSDQSDTLGLAAF
-2104 KDLEDGTYQITEI
+2104 EDLEDGTYQITEI
-2117 QAPEEYSLL
+2117 QAPERYSLL
-2126 ASPIKVVLNRKD
+2126 ASPIKVVLNRED
-2138 NSILVDGK
+2138 NKILVDNK
-2146 QVITSLQ
+2146 DVSHMLRD
-2153 EGDTITIQVA
+2153 DTITIQVA

>member
-1 MKKRTWQKAAAL
+1 MKKRIWQKAAAL

-69 SDENQTTDTDFSA
+69 TGEDQTTNTDFSA
-82 FDADTDTA
+82 SDADTDTA

-117 PAATVILESADAPQ
+117 PAAAVILESADAPQ

-355 VAEDASDTEVEDVSE
+355 VAEDASDTEAEDVSD

-559 VQDATSQDPESQEDT
+559 VQDETSQDPESQEDT
-574 EGATGEDAGKQL
+574 EGDAGEDAGKQL
-586 VSVLESGAAAITLAW
+586 ISVLESGAAVITLAW
-601 ADNTTPSTGMVYFAV
+601 AARASTGTVYFAV

-628 AWLRAGSNENDPKF
+628 AWTQANQSDSKGTLT
-642 LRVMTDTNGRRY
+642 VMTDTKASYDGMK
-654 EGLRVYSI
+654 VYALE
-662 TVTSDINLWNGLGKL
+662 VTSAIKPYAGLYTML
-677 YFQAFQG
+677 FQAFEA
-684 DQLKDEKQA
+684 DNWKNERIPFREK
-693 IAGWT
+693 WT
-698 VESVFLN
+698 DESVFLN
-705 KLYDYKTEHWVDY
+705 KLYNSSTGQWVDY

-738 KTEETLSGVNA
+738 KTEQTLDKVKA

-756 SGTLQP
+756 EGELQQ
-762 VQTPVAMT
+762 VTSVEMT
-770 GNANGKANGYSV
+770 GNANGKANGYFV

-791 VQFIDAS
+791 VQFTDAS
-798 SGNVLGDTYSN
+798 GNALGDTYSN
-809 FYGQGV
+809 FYGQGT
-815 GEAGVESVL
+815 GENGVESVL

-839 EDSTWGVLGCRTIY
+839 ENSTWGALGCRTVY

-861 SYAGSAGAAYSIPA
+861 SYKGSADKDKAYSIPA
-875 EDGTFKYSISGEG
+875 EDGTFKYYISGDG
-888 KEDIEG
+888 KEAIEG

-909 KDVYRAEIPEGY
+909 KDVYKAELPEGY
-921 TTIAFWGFDPNS
+921 TKIAFFGFTPKN
-933 ATNSEKHGESTNTLT
+933 ATDFGGHGESTDTLT

-953 ENPCFYADAGDT
+953 VNPCFYADAGDT

-988 KKSSKDVVDI
+988 KKSKDVVDI
-998 AKDTFTR
+998 AQDNFTR

-1025 NGNNRDKYPGGNGT
+1025 NGNNRDEYPGGNGV
-1039 SYRNWVTYREFD
+1039 SYRNWVTHREFD
-1051 QALSDYYQANG
+1051 QALSDYYRANT
-1062 SSIPLYVGHFQPSYS
+1062 SSIPLYVGHFQPSIS
-1077 DWGYQ
+1077 GWGYQ
-1082 FSGIASTL
+1082 FNGIASTL

-1107 ALDINGNN
+1107 ALDINGKNN
-1115 NGSYA
+1115 DDYKS
-1120 RIAKGLVNGT
+1120 IAKGLVKDT
-1130 LANGNLVTTKEGNAV
+1130 LADGNLVTTKEGNAV

-1176 QEDLKDD
+1176 QKDLDNN
-1183 GVKYWVFN
+1183 GVKYWVFDSN
-1191 SHDTTLLMKQDE
+1191 ETTLLMRQDSA
-1203 TTGEYH
+1203 TGEYH
-1209 LQNPGSLS
+1209 LQDTGKLHEN
-1217 DKCKNLNSSSALQD
+1217 CKNLNSSSVQQE

-1242 TSGSANT
+1242 LPGSANK

-1270 NDKDGKDV
+1270 KDKDGKDV

-1293 IDGKLALDVGGAHGP
+1293 IDGKLALDVGGAHSP
-1308 AKGTLNFNT
+1308 ATGTLNFNT
-1317 LKATVSDIKASAG
+1317 LKATVSDVKASAG
-1330 DKNPTTVTD
+1330 DGSPATVTD
-1339 FTLNGEKTAEHTL
+1339 FTLKGEKTAEHTL

-1373 DENQLQVEKQVDTEG
+1373 DKNQLQVEKQVDTTS
-1388 VNSLFSDLFKDSS
+1388 VNSLFSDLFKDTS

-1414 GEREVTSDVA
+1414 GEKKVDSNAA
-1424 KPLRIAEQSY
+1424 KPLRIAEQDY
-1434 TVAPIHKDNIFAK
+1434 TVAPTHKDNIFAK
-1447 VDSGD
+1447 DESGN
-1452 SNLTGSVHWYA
+1452 SNFTGSVHWHA
-1463 KEDDADSSYRE
+1463 KEDDADSNYRDQ
-1474 HRYGELTLNSA
+1474 RYGEVTLGST

-1498 YYAYDDTP
+1498 YYDYMDTP
-1506 SLSNMYLQFE
+1506 SLSNMYLQFV
-1516 DSSGNLGGNLL
+1516 DSSGNLGGNLG
-1527 STETLSGRT
+1527 TDTLSGRT
-1536 YGSVSI
+1536 YGAVSM
-1542 KSREWVTVK
+1542 KSKEWVTVK
-1551 LDLSKMSWSKGFDKT
+1551 LDLSKMSWDEGFDKT
-1566 NLKKIRFG
+1566 KLSKIRFG
-1574 YNFPRNF
+1574 YNYPRDF

-1607 PDYGSAR
+1607 PDYGSAT

-1630 TKRDARVIGED
+1630 TKRDARVIGDD
-1641 GEFVLEDQETV
+1641 GEFVLEDHETI

-1665 LKEEVDTD
+1665 LKEEVDSD

-1688 AKMKPGTT
+1688 AGMGTGTT
-1696 VTNTDPAP
+1696 VTNASSIPS
-1704 DMTNQNGTAIDD
+1704 MTNHTGTAIDD
-1716 GRTEAKLSGLE
+1716 GRTEQYINENDA
-1727 DGHER
+1727 DGQAQ
-1732 ANKYNENGTKP
+1732 ANAYNGTKP
-1743 TEESTFVFRSYANP
+1743 TEPTESTFVFRSYANP

-1772 KVRTGTLKITKT
+1772 KVKTGTLKIIKK
-1784 AAEGS
+1784 AAYGEQ
-1789 DPLSGN
+1789 LSGE
-1795 YKFRVTFTNV
+1795 YKFRVTFSNV

-1810 EENPIVV
+1810 EDKPITQEY
-1817 DNITITLDATHQTG
+1817 TIKLNGDGQPG
-1831 SYEITG
+1831 SCEITG
-1837 IPVGTFFKVEEIS
+1837 IPVGTFLKVEEIS
-1850 ADDDS
+1850 TDDGS

-1860 KIGEIEQP
+1860 MIDGIEQP
-1868 KGTTAAKGDIK
+1868 KGTTAAKGYIK
-1879 STETPVETTFRNT
+1879 SSGTTVETTFQNT
-1892 KKPVVN
+1892 IKPVVN
-1898 ISVEKLWQNAD
+1898 ISVEKLWKNAD
-1909 GSDYTGKLPEK
+1909 RSDYKGKLPKK
-1920 IYVQIQRRQPDTD
+1920 IYVQLQRRQSNTDT
-1933 WASADENPKAYTE
+1933 WAPVSTDENAKTYTE

-1951 YTRKWQTFFT
+1951 YTGRWLTSFA
-1961 GLDKF
+1961 GLDKY
-1966 VDYKSHP
+1966 VNYKQEP
-1973 QIEWQYRVVEVSV
+1973 KIEWQYRVVEVSV
-1986 GTDGSV
+1986 NTDGTV
-1992 TPIKS
+1992 TPIES
-1997 GNTIQLSEGRFA
+1997 GNTIQFSEGRFA
-2009 VTYRNQM
+2009 VTYGN
-2016 DFSDGKTG
+2016 
-2024 DQIDFSDGKTGE
+2024 QIDFSDGKTGKE
-2036 EIITNTYQ
+2036 TITNTYQ
-2044 LPKTKIQILKIQ
+2044 LPKTRIQILKIQ
-2056 AGTSGSG
+2056 AGTAG
-2063 DVVKLAGATFRLE
+2063 DNPNKLAGAVFRLE
-2076 KMNAYGSSVDSSF
+2076 KMMDENGSSVDSSF
-2089 KPIDATTAATGLAAF
+2089 QTIEKTTSNQSDTLGLAEF
-2104 KDLEDGTYQITEI
+2104 TDLSDGTYRITEI
-2117 QAPEEYSLL
+2117 QAPDGYSLL

-2138 NSILVDGK
+2138 NSILVDNQDVSGK
-2146 QVITSLQ
+2146 LQ
-2153 EGDTITIQVA
+2153 GDTITIQVA

>member
-1 MKKRTWQKAAAL
+1 MRKRTWQKVAAL
-13 IACAAM
+13 FACAAM

-57 SEDEDGFSGTEI
+57 SEDEGGFSGTEI
-69 SDENQTTDTDFSA
+69 TDEDQTTNTDFSA
-82 FDADTDTA
+82 SDADTDTA

-96 SSGTDEGTDSAMIT
+96 SSGTDEVTDSAMIT

-117 PAATVILESADAPQ
+117 PAAAVILESADAPQ
-131 ASAAVQGQPRWVHIT
+131 ASAAAQGQPRWVHIT

-160 LYMTDDQDDSPAY
+160 LYMTDAQDDSPAY

-221 YLKDDN
+221 YQKDDN
-227 GEYVLDDNGNLITTA
+227 GEYVLDANGNLITTA

-247 ELASGS
+247 ELAAGS

-272 KADLKASVTWE
+272 KADLKAKVTWE
-283 EEEQSQDVTLPDD
+283 EEEQSQDVTLPED

-315 SADPEVADNQED
+315 SADPEVPDNQED
-327 ETSGEES
+327 ETSGEGS

-355 VAEDASDTEVEDVSE
+355 VADDASDTEAEDVSD
-370 ENTDSADENTEN
+370 ENTVTAADENTDD
-382 TSAESEI
+382 TSAKSEI

-447 SDSSVIPNGLTD
+447 SDSSVILNGLTD

-508 EALQETSLQ
+508 EALQETSIQ

-526 PQNVEEQQS
+526 PQNIVEQQS

-552 VESETAD
+552 VESETAA

-586 VSVLESGAAAITLAW
+586 ISVLESGAAAITLAW
-601 ADNTTPSTGMVYFAV
+601 ADNTTPATGMIYFAA
-616 PADWISNGYTVK
+616 PANCTSSGYTVK
-628 AWLRAGSNENDPKF
+628 IWTKASNEVND
-642 LRVMTDTNGRRY
+642 LSVMTDIRESYNGMK
-654 EGLRVYSI
+654 VYAFE
-662 TVTSDINLWNGLGKL
+662 VTSKIKPGTGFDCL
-677 YFQAFQG
+677 YFQAFDG
-684 DQLKDEKQA
+684 NNWKEEKKA
-693 IAGWT
+693 IENWT
-698 VESVFLN
+698 DESVFLN
-705 KLYDYKTEHWVDY
+705 KLYDFNSKSWVEY

-738 KTEETLSGVNA
+738 KTEQSLDTVKA
-749 VFYEKDS
+749 VFYEKDNE
-756 SGTLQP
+756 GKLQR
-762 VQTPVAMT
+762 VTSDEMAR
-770 GNANGKANGYSV
+770 NANGKANGYSV

-861 SYAGSAGAAYSIPA
+861 SYTGSAGGAYSIPG
-875 EDGTFKYSISGEG
+875 ENGTFKYYISGDG
-888 KEDIEG
+888 KEAISG
-894 DMTLVSSHSENGHTW
+894 DMNLVSSHSENGHTW
-909 KDVYRAEIPEGY
+909 KDVYKAELPEGY
-921 TTIAFWGFDPNS
+921 TTIAFFGFTPKN
-933 ATNSEKHGESTNTLT
+933 ATDFGGHGESTDTLT

-953 ENPCFYADAGDT
+953 VNPCFYADAGDT
-965 VVYDGGQ
+965 VVYDTGK

-988 KKSSKDVVDI
+988 KKSGKDVVDI
-998 AKDTFTR
+998 TTDKFTR

-1025 NGNNRDKYPGGNGT
+1025 NGNNRDEYPGGNGV
-1039 SYRNWVTYREFD
+1039 SYRNWVTHREFE
-1051 QALSDYYQANG
+1051 QALSDYYWANT
-1062 SSIPLYVGHFQPSYS
+1062 SSIPLYVGHFQPSIS
-1077 DWGYQ
+1077 GWGYQ
-1082 FSGIASTL
+1082 FNGIASTL

-1107 ALDINGNN
+1107 ALDINGKNN
-1115 NGSYA
+1115 DDYNS
-1120 RIAKGLVNGT
+1120 IAKGLVKDT
-1130 LANGNLVTTKEGNAV
+1130 LADGNLVTTKEGNAV

-1176 QEDLKDD
+1176 QKDLDNN
-1183 GVKYWVFN
+1183 GVKYWVFDSN
-1191 SHDTTLLMKQDE
+1191 ETTLLMRQDSA
-1203 TTGEYH
+1203 TGEYH
-1209 LQNPGSLS
+1209 LQDTGELHEN
-1217 DKCKNLNSSSALQD
+1217 CKNLNSSSALQD
-1231 KHGFFP
+1231 KYGFFP
-1237 FNETS
+1237 FNEGS
-1242 TSGSANT
+1242 TYKSANT

-1270 NDKDGKDV
+1270 KDKDGKDV

-1293 IDGKLALDVGGAHGP
+1293 IDGKLALDVGGAHSP
-1308 AKGTLNFNT
+1308 ATGTLNFAT
-1317 LKATVSDIKASAG
+1317 LEATVSDVKASAG
-1330 DKNPTTVTD
+1330 DKNPATVTK
-1339 FTLNGEKTAEHTL
+1339 FSLEGEKTAEHTL

-1373 DENQLQVEKQVDTEG
+1373 DENQLQVEKQVDTTG

-1414 GEREVTSDVA
+1414 DEKKVASDAA
-1424 KPLRIAEQSY
+1424 KPLRIAEQNY
-1434 TVAPIHKDNIFAK
+1434 TVAPTHKDNTFAK
-1447 VDSGD
+1447 DDSGN

-1463 KEDDADSSYRE
+1463 KEDDADSIYRAQ
-1474 HRYGELTLNSA
+1474 RYGELTLDKS

-1498 YYAYDDTP
+1498 YYDYTDTP

-1516 DSSGNLGGNLL
+1516 DNNGKLGGNLG
-1527 STETLSGRT
+1527 TDTLSGRT

-1542 KSREWVTVK
+1542 KSKEWVTVK
-1551 LDLSKMSWSKGFDKT
+1551 LNLSKMSWSEGFDKT
-1566 NLKKIRFG
+1566 KLSKLRFG

-1607 PDYGSAR
+1607 PDYGSAT

-1630 TKRDARVIGED
+1630 TKRDARVIGDD

-1652 TFKDQFRRGSYIA
+1652 TFKDQFRRGSYIS
-1665 LKEEVDTD
+1665 LKEEVDSD

-1688 AKMKPGTT
+1688 DGMGTGDT
-1696 VTNTDPAP
+1696 VTNASSIPG
-1704 DMTNQNGTAIDD
+1704 MTKHTGTAIDD
-1716 GRTEAKLSGLE
+1716 GRTEAKLTGPDA
-1727 DGHER
+1727 DGKEQ
-1732 ANKYNENGTKP
+1732 ANAYDGTKP
-1743 TEESTFVFRSYANP
+1743 TESTFVFRSYANP

-1772 KVRTGTLKITKT
+1772 KVKTGTLKIIKT

-1789 DPLSGN
+1789 DSLSGS

-1810 EENPIVV
+1810 EESPIVV
-1817 DNITITLDATHQTG
+1817 DDITITLDATQQTG

-1850 ADDDS
+1850 TDDDS

-1860 KIGEIEQP
+1860 VIDKTEQP

-1879 STETPVETTFRNT
+1879 SSGTTVETTFRNT

-1898 ISVEKLWQNAD
+1898 ISVKKLWENAD
-1909 GSDYTGKLPEK
+1909 GSDYTGDLPEK
-1920 IYVQIQRRQPDTD
+1920 IYVQLQRRQPDTVT
-1933 WASADENPKAYTE
+1933 WASVDTYKE

-1951 YTRKWQTFFT
+1951 YTGKWQTSFT
-1961 GLDKF
+1961 GLDKY
-1966 VDYKSHP
+1966 VDYKSNP

-1992 TPIKS
+1992 TPIDES

-2009 VTYRNQM
+2009 VTY
-2016 DFSDGKTG
+2016 DKDK
-2024 DQIDFSDGKTGE
+2024 ITGE

-2044 LPKTKIQILKIQ
+2044 LPKTRIQILKIQ
-2056 AGTSGSG
+2056 AGTSES

-2076 KMNAYGSSVDSSF
+2076 KLLDNGSVDSSF
-2089 KPIDATTAATGLAAF
+2089 EALEAITSAETESLGLAAF
-2104 KDLEDGTYQITEI
+2104 EDLEDGTYQITEI
-2117 QAPEEYSLL
+2117 QAPEGYSLL
-2126 ASPIKVVLNRKD
+2126 ASPIKVVLNRKG
-2138 NSILVDGK
+2138 NSILVDNQDVSGK
-2146 QVITSLQ
+2146 LQ
-2153 EGDTITIQVA
+2153 GDTITIQVA

>member
-69 SDENQTTDTDFSA
+69 TGEDQTTNTDFSA
-82 FDADTDTA
+82 SDADTDTA

-96 SSGTDEGTDSAMIT
+96 SSGTDEGTDSAIIT

-117 PAATVILESADAPQ
+117 PAAAVILESADAPQ
-131 ASAAVQGQPRWVHIT
+131 ASAAVQGQPRWVHII

-160 LYMTDDQDDSPAY
+160 LYMTDAQDDSPAY

-200 PTKLEGALNGTDVLS
+200 PTELEGALNGTDVLS

-221 YLKDDN
+221 YQKDDN
-227 GEYVLDDNGNLITTA
+227 GEYVLDANGNLITTA

-247 ELASGS
+247 ELAAGS

-272 KADLKASVTWE
+272 KADLKTKVTWE
-283 EEEQSQDVTLPDD
+283 EEEQSQDVTLPEN

-306 SAEASGDTI
+306 SAETSEDTI
-315 SADPEVADNQED
+315 SADPEVPDNQED
-327 ETSGEES
+327 ETSGEGS

-355 VAEDASDTEVEDVSE
+355 VADAVSDTEAEDVSD

-397 VHVTAQDLHTD
+397 VHVTAQDLHPD

-429 GLFVSM
+429 GLFVSV

-526 PQNVEEQQS
+526 PQNIEEQQS

-552 VESETAD
+552 VESETAA
-559 VQDATSQDPESQEDT
+559 VQDETSQDPESQEDT
-574 EGATGEDAGKQL
+574 DGDAGEDTGKQL
-586 VSVLESGAAAITLAW
+586 ISVLESGAAVITLAW
-601 ADNTTPSTGMVYFAV
+601 AARASTGTVYFAV

-628 AWLRAGSNENDPKF
+628 AWTQANQSDSKGTLT
-642 LRVMTDTNGRRY
+642 VMTDTKASYDGMK
-654 EGLRVYSI
+654 VYALE
-662 TVTSDINLWNGLGKL
+662 VTSAIKPYAGLYTML
-677 YFQAFQG
+677 FQAFEA
-684 DQLKDEKQA
+684 DNWKNERIPFREK
-693 IAGWT
+693 WT
-698 VESVFLN
+698 DESVFLN
-705 KLYDYKTEHWVDY
+705 KLYNSSTGQWVDY

-738 KTEETLSGVNA
+738 KTEQTLDKVKA

-756 SGTLQP
+756 EGELQQ
-762 VQTPVAMT
+762 VTSVEMT
-770 GNANGKANGYSV
+770 GNANGKANGYFV

-839 EDSTWGVLGCRTIY
+839 KNSTWGALGCRTVY

-861 SYAGSAGAAYSIPA
+861 SYKGSAGAAYSIPA
-875 EDGTFKYSISGEG
+875 EDGTFKYYISGDG
-888 KEDIEG
+888 KEAIEG

-909 KDVYRAEIPEGY
+909 KDVYRAELPEGY
-921 TTIAFWGFDPNS
+921 TNIAFFGFDPS
-933 ATNSEKHGESTNTLT
+933 GATNFGEHGESTSTLT

-953 ENPCFYADAGDT
+953 VNPCFYADAGDT

-988 KKSSKDVVDI
+988 KKSKDVVDI
-998 AKDTFTR
+998 AQDNFTR

-1025 NGNNRDKYPGGNGT
+1025 NGNNRDEYPGGNGV

-1051 QALSDYYQANG
+1051 QALSDYYWANT
-1062 SSIPLYVGHFQPSYS
+1062 SSIPLYVGHFQPSIS
-1077 DWGYQ
+1077 GWGYQ
-1082 FSGIASTL
+1082 FNGIAPTL

-1107 ALDINGNN
+1107 ALDINGKN
-1115 NGSYA
+1115 NGDYKS
-1120 RIAKGLVNGT
+1120 IAKGLVKDT
-1130 LANGNLVTTKEGNAV
+1130 LADGNLVTTKEGNAV

-1176 QEDLKDD
+1176 QKDLDNN
-1183 GVKYWVFN
+1183 GVKYWVFDSN
-1191 SHDTTLLMKQDE
+1191 ETTLLMRQDSA
-1203 TTGEYH
+1203 TGEYH
-1209 LQNPGSLS
+1209 LQDTGELHEN
-1217 DKCKNLNSSSALQD
+1217 CKNLNSSSAPQE

-1242 TSGSANT
+1242 LSKSANT

-1270 NDKDGKDV
+1270 KDKDGKDV

-1293 IDGKLALDVGGAHGP
+1293 IDGKLALDVGGAHSP
-1308 AKGTLNFNT
+1308 ATGTLNFNT
-1317 LKATVSDIKASAG
+1317 LKATVSDVKASAG
-1330 DKNPTTVTD
+1330 DGSPATVTD
-1339 FTLNGEKTAEHTL
+1339 FTLKGEKTAEHTL

-1363 SNMKVTFNFP
+1363 SNMKVTFSFP
-1373 DENQLQVEKQVDTEG
+1373 DENQLQVEKQVDTTS
-1388 VNSLFSDLFKDSS
+1388 VNSLFSDLFKDTS

-1414 GEREVTSDVA
+1414 GEKKVDSNAA
-1424 KPLRIAEQSY
+1424 KPLRIAEQDY
-1434 TVAPIHKDNIFAK
+1434 TVAPTHKDNIFAK
-1447 VDSGD
+1447 DESG
-1452 SNLTGSVHWYA
+1452 NRNFTGRVHWHA
-1463 KEDDADSSYRE
+1463 KEDDADSNYRDQ
-1474 HRYGELTLNSA
+1474 RYGEVTLGST

-1498 YYAYDDTP
+1498 YYDYMDTP
-1506 SLSNMYLQFE
+1506 SLSNMYLQFV
-1516 DSSGNLGGNLL
+1516 DSSGNLGGNLG
-1527 STETLSGRT
+1527 TDTLSGRT
-1536 YGSVSI
+1536 YGAVSM
-1542 KSREWVTVK
+1542 KSKEWVTVK
-1551 LDLSKMSWSKGFDKT
+1551 LDLSKMSWDEGFDKT
-1566 NLKKIRFG
+1566 KLSKIRFG
-1574 YNFPRNF
+1574 YNYPRDF

-1607 PDYGSAR
+1607 PDYGSAT

-1630 TKRDARVIGED
+1630 TKRDARVIGDD
-1641 GEFVLEDQETV
+1641 GEFVLEDHETI

-1665 LKEEVDTD
+1665 LKEEVDSD

-1688 AKMKPGTT
+1688 AGMGTGTT
-1696 VTNTDPAP
+1696 VTNASSIPS
-1704 DMTNQNGTAIDD
+1704 MTNHTGTAIDD
-1716 GRTEAKLSGLE
+1716 GRTEQYINENDA
-1727 DGHER
+1727 DGQAQ
-1732 ANKYNENGTKP
+1732 ANAYNGTKP
-1743 TEESTFVFRSYANP
+1743 TEPTESTFVFRSYANP

-1772 KVRTGTLKITKT
+1772 KVKTGTLKIIKK
-1784 AAEGS
+1784 AAYGEQ
-1789 DPLSGN
+1789 LSGE
-1795 YKFRVTFTNV
+1795 YKFRVTFSNV

-1810 EENPIVV
+1810 EDKPITQEY
-1817 DNITITLDATHQTG
+1817 TIKLNGDGQPG
-1831 SYEITG
+1831 SCEITG
-1837 IPVGTFFKVEEIS
+1837 IPVGTFLKVEEIS
-1850 ADDDS
+1850 TDDGS

-1860 KIGEIEQP
+1860 MIDGIEQP
-1868 KGTTAAKGDIK
+1868 KGTTAAKGYIK
-1879 STETPVETTFRNT
+1879 SSGTTVETTFQNT
-1892 KKPVVN
+1892 IKPVVN
-1898 ISVEKLWQNAD
+1898 ISVEKLWKNAD
-1909 GSDYTGKLPEK
+1909 RSDYKGKLPKK
-1920 IYVQIQRRQPDTD
+1920 IYVQLQRRQSNTDT
-1933 WASADENPKAYTE
+1933 WAPVSTDENAKTYTE

-1951 YTRKWQTFFT
+1951 YTGRWLTSFA
-1961 GLDKF
+1961 GLDKY
-1966 VDYKSHP
+1966 VNYKQEP
-1973 QIEWQYRVVEVSV
+1973 KIEWQYRVVEVSV
-1986 GTDGSV
+1986 NTDGTV
-1992 TPIKS
+1992 TPIES
-1997 GNTIQLSEGRFA
+1997 GNTIQFSEGRFA
-2009 VTYRNQM
+2009 VTYGN
-2016 DFSDGKTG
+2016 
-2024 DQIDFSDGKTGE
+2024 QIDFSDGKTGKE
-2036 EIITNTYQ
+2036 TITNTYQ
-2044 LPKTKIQILKIQ
+2044 LPKTRIQILKIQ
-2056 AGTSGSG
+2056 AGTAG
-2063 DVVKLAGATFRLE
+2063 DNPNKLAGAVFRLE
-2076 KMNAYGSSVDSSF
+2076 KMMDENGSSVDSSF
-2089 KPIDATTAATGLAAF
+2089 QAIEKTTSNQSDTLGLAEF
-2104 KDLEDGTYQITEI
+2104 TDLSDGTYRITEI
-2117 QAPEEYSLL
+2117 QAPDGYSLL

-2138 NSILVDGK
+2138 NSILVDNQDVSGK
-2146 QVITSLQ
+2146 LQ
-2153 EGDTITIQVA
+2153 GDTITIQVA

>member
-57 SEDEDGFSGTEI
+57 SEDDNGFSGTEI

-117 PAATVILESADAPQ
+117 PAAAVILESADAPQ

-221 YLKDDN
+221 YQKDDN

-296 TGKITLTWDS
+296 TGKIKLTWDS
-306 SAEASGDTI
+306 SAETSGDTI
-315 SADPEVADNQED
+315 SADPEVPDNQED

-355 VAEDASDTEVEDVSE
+355 VTEDDSDTEVEDVSD
-370 ENTDSADENTEN
+370 ENTDSAAEENTASASDENTDD
-382 TSAESEI
+382 TSAKSEI

-447 SDSSVIPNGLTD
+447 CDSSVIPNGLTD

-508 EALQETSLQ
+508 EALQETNLQ

-526 PQNVEEQQS
+526 SQNIEEQHEADPQNIEEQQS

-552 VESETAD
+552 VESETAAVPD
-559 VQDATSQDPESQEDT
+559 EASQDPEPQDDTDGDAGEDT
-574 EGATGEDAGKQL
+574 GKQL
-586 VSVLESGAAAITLAW
+586 ISVLESGAAAITLAW
-601 ADNTTPSTGMVYFAV
+601 ADNTTPSTGMVYFAA
-616 PADWISNGYTVK
+616 PAGWISNGYTVK
-628 AWLRAGSNENDPKF
+628 VWTQANQSDTAGT
-642 LRVMTDTNGRRY
+642 LTVMTDTKASYDGMK
-654 EGLRVYSI
+654 VYALE
-662 TVTSDINLWNGLGKL
+662 VTSAIKPYAGLYTML
-677 YFQAFQG
+677 FQAFAA
-684 DQLKDEKQA
+684 DTWKAELIPFREK
-693 IAGWT
+693 WT
-698 VESVFLN
+698 DESVFLN
-705 KLYDYKTEHWVDY
+705 KLYNSSNGQWVDY
-718 TPFDPNDH
+718 TPFDPNNH

-738 KTEETLSGVNA
+738 KTEQTLSGVKA

-762 VQTPVAMT
+762 VKSVPMT
-770 GNANGKANGYSV
+770 GTANGKANGYSV
-782 TIPDAACSY
+782 TIPDAPCSY
-791 VQFIDAS
+791 VRFTDAS
-798 SGNVLGDTYSN
+798 GSVLGDNYSN

-839 EDSTWGVLGCRTIY
+839 DNSTWGVLGSRTVY

-861 SYAGSAGAAYSIPA
+861 SYKGSAGGAYSIPG
-875 EDGTFKYSISGEG
+875 EDGTFKYYISGEG
-888 KEDIEG
+888 KTDIEG
-894 DMTLVSSHSENGHTW
+894 NMTLVSSHSENGHTW
-909 KDVYRAEIPEGY
+909 NDVYRAELPEGY
-921 TTIAFWGFDPNS
+921 TKIAFFGFTPQN
-933 ATNSEKHGESTNTLT
+933 ATNYGGHGESTNTQE

-953 ENPCFYADAGDT
+953 VNPCFYADAGDT
-965 VVYDGGQ
+965 VVYNGGQ

-988 KKSSKDVVDI
+988 KKSEKDVVDI

-1025 NGNNRDKYPGGNGT
+1025 NGNNRD
-1039 SYRNWVTYREFD
+1039 SYSADYAVNQRNWVTYREFD
-1051 QALSDYYQANG
+1051 QALSDYYQANA
-1062 SSIPLYVGHFQPSYS
+1062 SSIPIYVGHFQPSYS
-1077 DWGYQ
+1077 DWKIR
-1082 FSGIASTL
+1082 FADIASTL

-1115 NGSYA
+1115 NGDYKS
-1120 RIAKGLVNGT
+1120 IAKGLVKDT
-1130 LANGNLVTTKEGNAV
+1130 LADGNLVATKEGAI

-1150 EDFLLG
+1150 EAFLLG

-1161 AVIGDVYHNVAFPFK
+1161 AAIGDVYHNVAFPFK
-1176 QEDLKDD
+1176 QEDLDNN
-1183 GVKYWVFN
+1183 GVKYWVFD
-1191 SHDTTLLMKQDE
+1191 SSKTTLLMRQDSA
-1203 TTGEYH
+1203 TGEYH
-1209 LQNPGSLS
+1209 LQDPGKLYEN
-1217 DKCKNLNSSSALQD
+1217 CTNLNSSSAPQD

-1237 FNETS
+1237 FNEGS
-1242 TSGSANT
+1242 ASKSANT

-1265 KDGTV
+1265 E
-1270 NDKDGKDV
+1270 DGKVTDKNGNKV

-1293 IDGKLALDVGGAHGP
+1293 IDGKLALDVGGAHSP
-1308 AKGTLNFNT
+1308 ATGKLDFSTLT
-1317 LKATVSDIKASAG
+1317 ATVSDVKASAG
-1330 DKNPTTVTD
+1330 DGSPTKETK
-1339 FTLNGEKTAEHTL
+1339 FTLNGKKTAEHTL

-1373 DENQLQVEKQVDTEG
+1373 DENQLQVEKQVDTTD
-1388 VNSLFSDLFKDSS
+1388 VNSLFSDLFKDTS

-1414 GEREVTSDVA
+1414 GEKKVASNAA
-1424 KPLRIAEQSY
+1424 KPLRIAEQNY
-1434 TVAPIHKDNIFAK
+1434 IVAPTHKDNIFVK
-1447 VDSGD
+1447 DDSGN
-1452 SNLTGSVHWYA
+1452 SNFTGSVHWYA
-1463 KEDDADSSYRE
+1463 KEDDADSSYRAQ
-1474 HRYGELTLNSA
+1474 RYGELTLDKS

-1498 YYAYDDTP
+1498 YYDYTDTP

-1516 DSSGNLGGNLL
+1516 DSNGNLGGNLG
-1527 STETLSGRT
+1527 TETLSGRT

-1542 KSREWVTVK
+1542 KSKEWVTVK
-1551 LDLSKMSWSKGFDKT
+1551 LDLSKMSWSAGFDKT
-1566 NLKKIRFG
+1566 KLKKLRFG
-1574 YNFPRNF
+1574 YNFPRDF

-1607 PDYGSAR
+1607 PDYGSAT

-1641 GEFVLEDQETV
+1641 GEFVLQDQETV
-1652 TFKDQFRRGSYIA
+1652 TFKDQFRRGSYIS
-1665 LKEEVDTD
+1665 LKEEVDSD

-1688 AKMKPGTT
+1688 VGMGTGTT
-1696 VTNTDPAP
+1696 ITNASSIPG
-1704 DMTNQNGTAIDD
+1704 MTSQTGTAIDD
-1716 GRTEAKLSGLE
+1716 GRTEAKLTGNDA
-1727 DGHER
+1727 DGQEQ
-1732 ANKYNENGTKP
+1732 ANAYTGTKP
-1743 TEESTFVFRSYANP
+1743 NESTFVFRSYADP

-1772 KVRTGTLKITKT
+1772 KVKTGTLKITKT
-1784 AAEGS
+1784 AAYGEL
-1789 DPLSGN
+1789 LSGE

-1810 EENPIVV
+1810 EENPITQEY
-1817 DNITITLDATHQTG
+1817 TIKLNGDGQPG
-1831 SYEITG
+1831 SCEITG

-1850 ADDDS
+1850 TSDGS

-1860 KIGEIEQP
+1860 LIDRTEQP

-1879 STETPVETTFRNT
+1879 SSGTTVETTFRNT

-1898 ISVEKLWQNAD
+1898 ISVEKRWKNAD
-1909 GSDYTGKLPEK
+1909 ESYYTGDLPEK
-1920 IYVQIQRRQPDTD
+1920 IYVQLQRRQPDTVT
-1933 WASADENPKAYTE
+1933 WVSADGNANAYTE

-1951 YTRKWQTFFT
+1951 YTGKWLTSFT
-1961 GLDKF
+1961 GLDKY
-1966 VDYKSHP
+1966 VDYTLEHK
-1973 QIEWQYRVVEVSV
+1973 IEWQYRVVEVSV
-1986 GTDGSV
+1986 GQGGTV
-1992 TPIKS
+1992 TPIES
-1997 GNTIQLSEGRFA
+1997 GKTIQFSEGRFA
-2009 VTYRNQM
+2009 VTYDKDKNA
-2016 DFSDGKTG
+2016 
-2024 DQIDFSDGKTGE
+2024 GE
-2036 EIITNTYQ
+2036 EVIINKYQ
-2044 LPKTKIQILKIQ
+2044 LPKTRIQILKIQ
-2056 AGTSGSG
+2056 AGTSGSN
-2063 DVVKLAGATFRLE
+2063 VVKLAGVTFRLE
-2076 KMNAYGSSVDSSF
+2076 KMTADGSNVDSSF
-2089 KPIDATTAATGLAAF
+2089 AARKATTSDEPNLGLAAF
-2104 KDLEDGTYQITEI
+2104 EDLEDGTYQITEI
-2117 QAPEEYSLL
+2117 ETPDEYSLL
-2126 ASPIKVVLNRKD
+2126 ASPIKVVLNRKG
-2138 NSILVDGK
+2138 NSILVDNQDVSRK
-2146 QVITSLQ
+2146 LQ
-2153 EGDTITIQVA
+2153 GDTITIQVA

>member
-69 SDENQTTDTDFSA
+69 TGEDQTTNTDFSA
-82 FDADTDTA
+82 SDADTDTA

-96 SSGTDEGTDSAMIT
+96 SSGTDEGTDSAIIT

-117 PAATVILESADAPQ
+117 PAAAVILESADAPQ
-131 ASAAVQGQPRWVHIT
+131 ASAAVQGQPRWVHII

-160 LYMTDDQDDSPAY
+160 LYMTDAQDDSPAY

-200 PTKLEGALNGTDVLS
+200 PTELEGALNGTDVLS

-221 YLKDDN
+221 YQKDDN
-227 GEYVLDDNGNLITTA
+227 GEYVLDANGNLITTA

-247 ELASGS
+247 ELAAGS

-272 KADLKASVTWE
+272 KADLKTKVTWE
-283 EEEQSQDVTLPDD
+283 EEEQSQDVTLPEN

-306 SAEASGDTI
+306 SAETSEDTI
-315 SADPEVADNQED
+315 SADPEVPDNQED
-327 ETSGEES
+327 ETSGEGS

-355 VAEDASDTEVEDVSE
+355 VADAVSDTEAEDVSD

-397 VHVTAQDLHTD
+397 VHVTAQDLHPD

-429 GLFVSM
+429 GLFVSV

-526 PQNVEEQQS
+526 PQNIEEQQS

-552 VESETAD
+552 VESETAA
-559 VQDATSQDPESQEDT
+559 VQDETSQDPESQEDT
-574 EGATGEDAGKQL
+574 DGDAGEDTGKQL
-586 VSVLESGAAAITLAW
+586 ISVLESGAAVITLAW
-601 ADNTTPSTGMVYFAV
+601 AARASTGTVYFAV

-628 AWLRAGSNENDPKF
+628 AWTQANQSDSKGTLT
-642 LRVMTDTNGRRY
+642 VMTDTKASYDGMK
-654 EGLRVYSI
+654 VYALE
-662 TVTSDINLWNGLGKL
+662 VTSAIKPYAGLYTML
-677 YFQAFQG
+677 FQAFEA
-684 DQLKDEKQA
+684 DNWKNERIPFREK
-693 IAGWT
+693 WT
-698 VESVFLN
+698 DESVFLN
-705 KLYDYKTEHWVDY
+705 KLYNSSTGQWVDY

-738 KTEETLSGVNA
+738 KTEQTLDKVKA

-756 SGTLQP
+756 EGELQQ
-762 VQTPVAMT
+762 VTSVEMT
-770 GNANGKANGYSV
+770 GNANGKANGYFV

-839 EDSTWGVLGCRTIY
+839 KNSTWGALGCRTVY

-861 SYAGSAGAAYSIPA
+861 SYKGSAGAAYSIPA
-875 EDGTFKYSISGEG
+875 EDGTFKYYISGDG
-888 KEDIEG
+888 KEAIEG

-909 KDVYRAEIPEGY
+909 KDVYRAELPEGY
-921 TTIAFWGFDPNS
+921 TNIAFFGFDPS
-933 ATNSEKHGESTNTLT
+933 GATNFGEHGESTSTLT

-953 ENPCFYADAGDT
+953 VNPCFYADAGDT

-988 KKSSKDVVDI
+988 KKSKDVVDI
-998 AKDTFTR
+998 AQDNFTR

-1025 NGNNRDKYPGGNGT
+1025 NGNNRDEYPGGNGV

-1051 QALSDYYQANG
+1051 QALSDYYWANT
-1062 SSIPLYVGHFQPSYS
+1062 SSIPLYVGHFQPSIS
-1077 DWGYQ
+1077 GWGYQ
-1082 FSGIASTL
+1082 FNGIAPTL

-1107 ALDINGNN
+1107 ALDINGKN
-1115 NGSYA
+1115 NGDYKS
-1120 RIAKGLVNGT
+1120 IAKGLVKDT
-1130 LANGNLVTTKEGNAV
+1130 LADGNLVTTKEGNAV

-1176 QEDLKDD
+1176 QKDLDNN
-1183 GVKYWVFN
+1183 GVKYWVFDSN
-1191 SHDTTLLMKQDE
+1191 ETTLLMRQDSA
-1203 TTGEYH
+1203 TGEYH
-1209 LQNPGSLS
+1209 LQDTGELHEN
-1217 DKCKNLNSSSALQD
+1217 CKNLNSSSAPQE

-1242 TSGSANT
+1242 LSKSANT

-1270 NDKDGKDV
+1270 KDKDGKDV

-1293 IDGKLALDVGGAHGP
+1293 IDGKLALDVGGAHSP
-1308 AKGTLNFNT
+1308 ATGTLNFNT
-1317 LKATVSDIKASAG
+1317 LKATVSDVKASAG
-1330 DKNPTTVTD
+1330 DGSPATVTD
-1339 FTLNGEKTAEHTL
+1339 FTLKGEKTAEHTL

-1363 SNMKVTFNFP
+1363 SNMKVTFSFP
-1373 DENQLQVEKQVDTEG
+1373 DENQLQVEKQVDTTS
-1388 VNSLFSDLFKDSS
+1388 VNSLFSDLFKDTS

-1414 GEREVTSDVA
+1414 GEKKVDSNAA
-1424 KPLRIAEQSY
+1424 KPLRIAEQDY
-1434 TVAPIHKDNIFAK
+1434 TVAPTHKDNIFAK
-1447 VDSGD
+1447 DESGN
-1452 SNLTGSVHWYA
+1452 SNFTGSVHWHA
-1463 KEDDADSSYRE
+1463 KEDDADSNYRDQ
-1474 HRYGELTLNSA
+1474 RYGEVTLGST

-1498 YYAYDDTP
+1498 YYDYMDTP
-1506 SLSNMYLQFE
+1506 SLSNMYLQFV
-1516 DSSGNLGGNLL
+1516 DSSGNLGGNLG
-1527 STETLSGRT
+1527 TDTLSGRT
-1536 YGSVSI
+1536 YGAVSM
-1542 KSREWVTVK
+1542 KSKEWVTVK
-1551 LDLSKMSWSKGFDKT
+1551 LDLSKMSWDEGFDKT
-1566 NLKKIRFG
+1566 KLSKIRFG
-1574 YNFPRNF
+1574 YNYPRDF

-1607 PDYGSAR
+1607 PDYGSAT

-1630 TKRDARVIGED
+1630 TKRDARVIGDD
-1641 GEFVLEDQETV
+1641 GEFVLEDHETI

-1665 LKEEVDTD
+1665 LKEEVDSD

-1688 AKMKPGTT
+1688 AGMGTGTT
-1696 VTNTDPAP
+1696 VTNASSIPS
-1704 DMTNQNGTAIDD
+1704 MTNHTGTAIDD
-1716 GRTEAKLSGLE
+1716 GRTEQYINENDA
-1727 DGHER
+1727 DGQAQ
-1732 ANKYNENGTKP
+1732 ANAYNGTKP
-1743 TEESTFVFRSYANP
+1743 TEPTESTFVFRSYANP

-1772 KVRTGTLKITKT
+1772 KVKTGTLKIIKK
-1784 AAEGS
+1784 AAYGEQ
-1789 DPLSGN
+1789 LSGE
-1795 YKFRVTFTNV
+1795 YKFRVTFSNV

-1810 EENPIVV
+1810 EDKPITQEY
-1817 DNITITLDATHQTG
+1817 TIKLNGDGQPG
-1831 SYEITG
+1831 SCEITG
-1837 IPVGTFFKVEEIS
+1837 IPVGTFLKVEEIS
-1850 ADDDS
+1850 TDDGS

-1860 KIGEIEQP
+1860 MIDGIEQP
-1868 KGTTAAKGDIK
+1868 KGTTAAKGYIK
-1879 STETPVETTFRNT
+1879 SSGTTVETTFQNT
-1892 KKPVVN
+1892 IKPVVN
-1898 ISVEKLWQNAD
+1898 ISVEKLWKNAD
-1909 GSDYTGKLPEK
+1909 RSDYKGKLPKK
-1920 IYVQIQRRQPDTD
+1920 IYVQLQRRQSNTDT
-1933 WASADENPKAYTE
+1933 WAPVSTDENAKTYTE

-1951 YTRKWQTFFT
+1951 YTGRWLTSFA
-1961 GLDKF
+1961 GLDKY
-1966 VDYKSHP
+1966 VNYKQEP
-1973 QIEWQYRVVEVSV
+1973 KIEWQYRVVEVSV
-1986 GTDGSV
+1986 NTDGTV
-1992 TPIKS
+1992 TPIES
-1997 GNTIQLSEGRFA
+1997 GNTIQFSEGRFA
-2009 VTYRNQM
+2009 VTYGN
-2016 DFSDGKTG
+2016 
-2024 DQIDFSDGKTGE
+2024 QIDFSDGKTGKE
-2036 EIITNTYQ
+2036 TITNTYQ
-2044 LPKTKIQILKIQ
+2044 LPKTRIQILKIQ
-2056 AGTSGSG
+2056 AGTAG
-2063 DVVKLAGATFRLE
+2063 DNPNKLAGAVFRLE
-2076 KMNAYGSSVDSSF
+2076 KMMDENGSSVDSSF
-2089 KPIDATTAATGLAAF
+2089 QAIEKTTSNQSDTLGLAEF
-2104 KDLEDGTYQITEI
+2104 TDLSDGTYRITEI
-2117 QAPEEYSLL
+2117 QAPDGYSLL

-2138 NSILVDGK
+2138 NSILVDNQDVSGK
-2146 QVITSLQ
+2146 LQ
-2153 EGDTITIQVA
+2153 GDTITIQVA

>member
-1 MKKRTWQKAAAL
+1 MKKRIWQKAAAL

-69 SDENQTTDTDFSA
+69 TGEDQTTNTNFSA
-82 FDADTDTA
+82 SDADTDTA

-96 SSGTDEGTDSAMIT
+96 SSGTDEGTDSAIIT

-117 PAATVILESADAPQ
+117 PAAAVILESADAPQ

-160 LYMTDDQDDSPAY
+160 LYMTDAQDDSPAY

-200 PTKLEGALNGTDVLS
+200 PTELEGALNGTDVLS

-221 YLKDDN
+221 YQKDDN
-227 GEYVLDDNGNLITTA
+227 GEYVLDANGNLITTA

-247 ELASGS
+247 ELAAGS

-272 KADLKASVTWE
+272 KADLKTKVTWE
-283 EEEQSQDVTLPDD
+283 EEEQSQDVTLPEN

-306 SAEASGDTI
+306 SAETSEDTI
-315 SADPEVADNQED
+315 SADPEVPDNQED
-327 ETSGEES
+327 ETSGEGS

-355 VAEDASDTEVEDVSE
+355 VADAVSDTEAEDVSD

-397 VHVTAQDLHTD
+397 VHVTA
-408 ATADSTIKLDLKDMG
+408 DSTIKLDLKDMG

-429 GLFVSM
+429 GLFVSV

-559 VQDATSQDPESQEDT
+559 VQDETSQDPESQEDT
-574 EGATGEDAGKQL
+574 EGDAGEDAGKQL
-586 VSVLESGAAAITLAW
+586 ISVLESGAAVITLAW
-601 ADNTTPSTGMVYFAV
+601 AARASTGTVYFAV

-628 AWLRAGSNENDPKF
+628 AWLKAGQADHDPEF
-642 LRVMTDTNGRRY
+642 LRDMTDTNGRRY
-654 EGLRVYSI
+654 EGLQVYSI
-662 TVTSDINLWNGLGKL
+662 TVTSDINKWNGLGKL
-677 YFQAFQG
+677 YFQAYQG
-684 DQLKDEKQA
+684 ETLMDEKPA

-705 KLYDYKTEHWVDY
+705 KLYDYKTGHWVDY

-756 SGTLQP
+756 SGEPKLVKSLPMQE
-762 VQTPVAMT
+762 
-770 GNANGKANGYSV
+770 NANNKANGYSV

-839 EDSTWGVLGCRTIY
+839 KNSTWGALGCRTVY

-861 SYAGSAGAAYSIPA
+861 SYKGSAGAAYSIPA
-875 EDGTFKYSISGEG
+875 EDGTFKYYISGDG
-888 KEDIEG
+888 KEAIEG

-909 KDVYRAEIPEGY
+909 KDVYRAELPEGY
-921 TTIAFWGFDPNS
+921 TNIAFFGFDPS
-933 ATNSEKHGESTNTLT
+933 GATNFGGHGESTSTLT

-953 ENPCFYADAGDT
+953 VNPCFYADAGDT

-988 KKSSKDVVDI
+988 KKSKDVVDI
-998 AKDTFTR
+998 AQDNFTR

-1039 SYRNWVTYREFD
+1039 SQRNWVTYREFD
-1051 QALSDYYQANG
+1051 QALSDYYQVNA
-1062 SSIPLYVGHFQPSYS
+1062 SSIPIYVGHFQPSYS
-1077 DWGYQ
+1077 DWGYR
-1082 FSGIASTL
+1082 FSDVASTM
-1090 NLYGYDNYNN
+1090 NLYGYDKYNN

-1120 RIAKGLVNGT
+1120 RIAKGLVKDT
-1130 LANGNLVTTKEGNAV
+1130 LADGNLVTTKEGNAV

-1150 EDFLLG
+1150 EAFLLG

-1176 QEDLKDD
+1176 QKDLKGD
-1183 GVKYWVFN
+1183 GVNYWVFDSN
-1191 SHDTTLLMKQDE
+1191 ETTLLMRQDSA
-1203 TTGEYH
+1203 TGEYH
-1209 LQNPGSLS
+1209 LQDPGGLS
-1217 DKCKNLNSSSALQD
+1217 EKCKNLNSSSALQD

-1242 TSGSANT
+1242 SSGSANT

-1270 NDKDGKDV
+1270 KDNKGNDV
-1278 PIEFNFSGDDDVWVF
+1278 PIEFQFSGDDDVWVF
-1293 IDGKLALDVGGAHGP
+1293 IDGKLALDVGGAHSP
-1308 AKGTLNFNT
+1308 ATGTLNFNT
-1317 LKATVSDIKASAG
+1317 LKATVSDVKASAG
-1330 DKNPTTVTD
+1330 DGSPATVTD
-1339 FTLNGEKTAEHTL
+1339 FTLKGEKTAEHTL

-1373 DENQLQVEKQVDTEG
+1373 DENQLQVEKQVDTTD
-1388 VNSLFSDLFKDSS
+1388 VNSLFSGLFTDTS

-1414 GEREVTSDVA
+1414 GEKKVDSNAA
-1424 KPLRIAEQSY
+1424 KPLRIAEQDY
-1434 TVAPIHKDNIFAK
+1434 TVAPTHKDNIFAK
-1447 VDSGD
+1447 DESGN
-1452 SNLTGSVHWYA
+1452 SNFTGSVHWHA
-1463 KEDDADSSYRE
+1463 KEDDADSNYRDQ
-1474 HRYGELTLNSA
+1474 RYGEVTLGST

-1498 YYAYDDTP
+1498 YYDYMDTP
-1506 SLSNMYLQFE
+1506 SLSNMYLQFV
-1516 DSSGNLGGNLL
+1516 DSSGNLGGNLG
-1527 STETLSGRT
+1527 TDTLSGRT
-1536 YGSVSI
+1536 YGAVSM
-1542 KSREWVTVK
+1542 KSKEWVTVK
-1551 LDLSKMSWSKGFDKT
+1551 LDLSKMSWDEGFDKT
-1566 NLKKIRFG
+1566 KLSKIRFG
-1574 YNFPRNF
+1574 YNYPRDF

-1607 PDYGSAR
+1607 PDYGSAT

-1630 TKRDARVIGED
+1630 TKRDARVIGDD
-1641 GEFVLEDQETV
+1641 GEFVLEDHETI

-1665 LKEEVDTD
+1665 LKEEVDSD

-1688 AKMKPGTT
+1688 AGMGTGTT
-1696 VTNTDPAP
+1696 VTNASSIPS
-1704 DMTNQNGTAIDD
+1704 MTNHTGTAIND
-1716 GRTEAKLSGLE
+1716 GRSEKYINEKDA
-1727 DGHER
+1727 DGKEQ
-1732 ANKYNENGTKP
+1732 ANKYTGTKP
-1743 TEESTFVFRSYANP
+1743 TESTFVFRSYANP

-1772 KVRTGTLKITKT
+1772 KVKTGTLKIIKT

-1789 DPLSGN
+1789 DSLSGS

-1810 EENPIVV
+1810 EESPIVV
-1817 DNITITLDATHQTG
+1817 DDITITLSAGQQTG

-1837 IPVGTFFKVEEIS
+1837 IPVGTFLKVEEIS
-1850 ADDDS
+1850 TDDGS

-1860 KIGEIEQP
+1860 MIDGIEQP
-1868 KGTTAAKGDIK
+1868 KGTTAAKGYIK
-1879 STETPVETTFRNT
+1879 SSGTTVKTTFRNT
-1892 KKPVVN
+1892 IKPVVN
-1898 ISVEKLWQNAD
+1898 VSVEKLWKNAD
-1909 GSDYTGKLPEK
+1909 RSDYKGKLPEK
-1920 IYVQIQRRQPDTD
+1920 IYVQLQRRQSGTGT
-1933 WASADENPKAYTE
+1933 WESADGNANTYTE

-1951 YTRKWQTFFT
+1951 YTGKWQTSFT
-1961 GLDKF
+1961 GLDKY
-1966 VDYKSHP
+1966 VNYKQEP
-1973 QIEWQYRVVEVSV
+1973 KIEWQYRVVEVSV
-1986 GTDGSV
+1986 NTDGTV
-1992 TPIKS
+1992 TPIES
-1997 GNTIQLSEGRFA
+1997 GNTIQFSEGRFA
-2009 VTYRNQM
+2009 VTYGN
-2016 DFSDGKTG
+2016 
-2024 DQIDFSDGKTGE
+2024 QIDFSDGKTGKE
-2036 EIITNTYQ
+2036 TITNTYQ
-2044 LPKTKIQILKIQ
+2044 LPKTRIQILKIQ
-2056 AGTSGSG
+2056 AGTSGSN
-2063 DVVKLAGATFRLE
+2063 VVKLAGATFRLE
-2076 KMNAYGSSVDSSF
+2076 KMTADGSNVDSSF
-2089 KPIDATTAATGLAAF
+2089 AARKATTSDEPNLGLAAF
-2104 KDLEDGTYQITEI
+2104 EDLEDGTYQITEI
-2117 QAPEEYSLL
+2117 QAPVGYSLL
-2126 ASPIKVVLNRKD
+2126 ASPIKVVLNRKG
-2138 NSILVDGK
+2138 NSILVDNQDVSRK
-2146 QVITSLQ
+2146 LQ
-2153 EGDTITIQVA
+2153 GDTITIQVA

>member
-82 FDADTDTA
+82 SDADTDTA

-117 PAATVILESADAPQ
+117 PAAAVILESADAPQ
-131 ASAAVQGQPRWVHIT
+131 ASAAAQGQPRWVHIT

-160 LYMTDDQDDSPAY
+160 LYMTDAQDDSPAY

-200 PTKLEGALNGTDVLS
+200 PTELEGALNGTDVLS

-221 YLKDDN
+221 YQKDDN
-227 GEYVLDDNGNLITTA
+227 GEYVLDANGNLITTA

-247 ELASGS
+247 ELAAGS

-283 EEEQSQDVTLPDD
+283 EEEQSQDVTLPED
-296 TGKITLTWDS
+296 TGKITLIWDS

-327 ETSGEES
+327 EISGEES

-355 VAEDASDTEVEDVSE
+355 VAEDASDTEVEDVSD

-552 VESETAD
+552 VESETAA

-586 VSVLESGAAAITLAW
+586 ISVLESGAAAITLAW
-601 ADNTTPSTGMVYFAV
+601 ADNTTPNTGKVYFAA
-616 PADWISNGYTVK
+616 PAAWTSSGYTVK
-628 AWLRAGSNENDPKF
+628 AWTQADTNDNAGT
-642 LRVMTDTNGRRY
+642 LTVMTDTKASYNGM
-654 EGLRVYSI
+654 EVYAFE
-662 TVTSDINLWNGLGKL
+662 VTSAIKPGTGLYVL
-677 YFQAFQG
+677 FFQAFDKNDKWVTQY
-684 DQLKDEKQA
+684 ET
-693 IAGWT
+693 IRRYTWT
-698 VESVFLN
+698 EDTVFLN
-705 KLYDYKTEHWVDY
+705 KLYNSSTEQWEDY

-738 KTEETLSGVNA
+738 KTDQTLTGVNA
-749 VFYEKDS
+749 VFYEKNNGEFQQVTS
-756 SGTLQP
+756 
-762 VQTPVAMT
+762 VEMT

-791 VQFIDAS
+791 VQFTDAS
-798 SGNVLGDTYSN
+798 GKVLGDTYSN
-809 FYGQGV
+809 FYGQGT
-815 GEAGVESVL
+815 GETGVESVL
-824 FAEGSTDCYKYAGTA
+824 FAEGSTDCYKYAGTP
-839 EDSTWGVLGCRTIY
+839 ENSTWGVLGSRTVY

-861 SYAGSAGAAYSIPA
+861 SYKKSASDDAAYSIPA
-875 EDGTFKYSISGEG
+875 EDGTFKYYISGDG
-888 KEDIEG
+888 KDDISG
-894 DMTLVSSHSENGHTW
+894 NMTPVSSHSENGHTW
-909 KDVYRAEIPEGY
+909 KDVYKAELPEGY
-921 TTIAFWGFDPNS
+921 TKIAFFGFAPAN
-933 ATNSEKHGESTNTLT
+933 ATNFGAHGESTNTLT
-948 IPTDL
+948 IPTNL
-953 ENPCFYADAGDT
+953 VNPCFYADAGDT

-998 AKDTFTR
+998 AQDTFTR

-1025 NGNNRDKYPGGNGT
+1025 NGNNRDKYPGANGT

-1217 DKCKNLNSSSALQD
+1217 DKCKNLNSSSAPQA

-1270 NDKDGKDV
+1270 KNNKDEAV

-1308 AKGTLNFNT
+1308 AKGTLNFAT
-1317 LKATVSDIKASAG
+1317 LEATVSDVKASAG
-1330 DKNPTTVTD
+1330 DGSPTTVTK
-1339 FTLNGEKTAEHTL
+1339 FTLEGDKTAEHTL

-1414 GEREVTSDVA
+1414 GERKVTSGAA
-1424 KPLRIAEQSY
+1424 KPLRIAEKSY

-1474 HRYGELTLNSA
+1474 QRYGELTLGNP

-1498 YYAYDDTP
+1498 YYDYTDTP

-1516 DSSGNLGGNLL
+1516 DSSGKIGGNLG
-1527 STETLSGRT
+1527 TDTLSGRT
-1536 YGSVSI
+1536 YGAVSM
-1542 KSREWVTVK
+1542 KSKEWVTVK
-1551 LDLSKMSWSKGFDKT
+1551 LDLSKMSWDEGFDKT
-1566 NLKKIRFG
+1566 KLSKLRFG
-1574 YNFPRNF
+1574 YNYPRNF

-1607 PDYGSAR
+1607 PDYGSAT

-1630 TKRDARVIGED
+1630 TKRDARVIGDD
-1641 GEFVLEDQETV
+1641 GEFVLEDHETI

-1665 LKEEVDTD
+1665 LKEEVDPD
-1673 LFDTTWTMYENGQAV
+1673 LFDTTWTMYENGQVV
-1688 AKMKPGTT
+1688 AGMGTGTT
-1696 VTNTDPAP
+1696 VTNASSIPS
-1704 DMTNQNGTAIDD
+1704 MTNHTGTAIDD
-1716 GRTEAKLSGLE
+1716 GRTEAKLTGNDA
-1727 DGHER
+1727 DGQKQDN
-1732 ANKYNENGTKP
+1732 AYNGTKP
-1743 TEESTFVFRSYANP
+1743 TESTFVFRSYANP

-1772 KVRTGTLKITKT
+1772 KVKTGTLKIIKT
-1784 AAEGS
+1784 AAYGEQ
-1789 DPLSGN
+1789 LSGE
-1795 YKFRVTFTNV
+1795 YKFRVTFSNV

-1810 EENPIVV
+1810 EENPITQ
-1817 DNITITLDATHQTG
+1817 DCIIKLNGDGQPG
-1831 SYEITG
+1831 SCEITG
-1837 IPVGTFFKVEEIS
+1837 IPVGTFLKVEEIS
-1850 ADDDS
+1850 TDDGS

-1860 KIGEIEQP
+1860 MIDGIEQP
-1868 KGTTAAKGDIK
+1868 KGTTAAKGYIK
-1879 STETPVETTFRNT
+1879 SSGTTVETTFRNT

-1898 ISVEKLWQNAD
+1898 ISVEKLWKNAD
-1909 GSDYTGKLPEK
+1909 GSDYKGDLPEK
-1920 IYVQIQRRQPDTD
+1920 IYVQLQRKSDTGT
-1933 WASADENPKAYTE
+1933 WASVDTYKE

-1951 YTRKWQTFFT
+1951 YTGKWQTSFT
-1961 GLDKF
+1961 GLDKY
-1966 VDYKSHP
+1966 VDYTQEHK
-1973 QIEWQYRVVEVSV
+1973 IDWQYRVVEVSV
-1986 GTDGSV
+1986 GTDGTV
-1992 TPIKS
+1992 TPIES

-2009 VTYRNQM
+2009 VTYVN
-2016 DFSDGKTG
+2016 
-2024 DQIDFSDGKTGE
+2024 QIDFSDGETGK
-2036 EIITNTYQ
+2036 EIITITNTYQ
-2044 LPKTKIQILKIQ
+2044 LPKTRIQILKIQ
-2056 AGTSGSG
+2056 AGTSGS
-2063 DVVKLAGATFRLE
+2063 DVVKLKGAKFRLE
-2076 KMNAYGSSVDSSF
+2076 KMTAYGSSVDSSF
-2089 KPIDATTAATGLAAF
+2089 TPIEATTAATPEESLGLAAF
-2104 KDLEDGTYQITEI
+2104 EDLEDGTYQITEI
-2117 QAPEEYSLL
+2117 QAPEGYSLL
-2126 ASPIKVVLNRKD
+2126 ASPIKVVLNRKG
-2138 NSILVDGK
+2138 NSILVDNQDVSGK
-2146 QVITSLQ
+2146 LQ
-2153 EGDTITIQVA
+2153 GDTITIQVA

>member
-117 PAATVILESADAPQ
+117 PAAAVILESADAPQ

-227 GEYVLDDNGNLITTA
+227 GEYVLDANGNLITTA

-355 VAEDASDTEVEDVSE
+355 VAEDASDTEVEDVSD

-447 SDSSVIPNGLTD
+447 CDSSVIPNGLTD

-526 PQNVEEQQS
+526 PQNIEEQQS

-559 VQDATSQDPESQEDT
+559 VQDETSQDPESQVDT
-574 EGATGEDAGKQL
+574 EGDAGEDAGKQL
-586 VSVLESGAAAITLAW
+586 ISVLESGAAAITLAW
-601 ADNTTPSTGMVYFAV
+601 ADNTTPSTGMVYFAA
-616 PADWISNGYTVK
+616 PADWISNGYAVK
-628 AWLRAGSNENDPKF
+628 AWTNPYVYDDSKGTLT
-642 LRVMTDTNGRRY
+642 VMTDTKASYDGMK
-654 EGLRVYSI
+654 VYALE
-662 TVTSDINLWNGLGKL
+662 VTSAIKPSTGLYTL
-677 YFQAFQG
+677 LFQAHNADGYVTEFE
-684 DQLKDEKQA
+684 LFRNAWKDEN
-693 IAGWT
+693 
-698 VESVFLN
+698 VFLN
-705 KLYDYKTEHWVDY
+705 KLYDSATKTWVDY

-738 KTEETLSGVNA
+738 KTEETLDKVKA
-749 VFYEKDS
+749 VFYEKNNGELQQV
-756 SGTLQP
+756 GTP
-762 VQTPVAMT
+762 IEMT
-770 GNANGKANGYSV
+770 GNANNKANGYSV

-791 VQFIDAS
+791 VQFTDA

-809 FYGQGV
+809 FYGQGT
-815 GEAGVESVL
+815 EENGVESVL

-839 EDSTWGVLGCRTIY
+839 ENSTWGVLGSRTVY

-861 SYAGSAGAAYSIPA
+861 SYKKSASDDAAYSIPA
-875 EDGTFKYSISGEG
+875 EDGTFKYYISGDG
-888 KEDIEG
+888 KDDISG
-894 DMTLVSSHSENGHTW
+894 NMTPVSSHSENGHTW
-909 KDVYRAEIPEGY
+909 KDVYKAELPEGY
-921 TTIAFWGFDPNS
+921 TKIAFFGFAPAN
-933 ATNSEKHGESTNTLT
+933 ATNFGGHGESTNTLT
-948 IPTDL
+948 IPTNL
-953 ENPCFYADAGDT
+953 VNPCFYADAGDT

-998 AKDTFTR
+998 AQDTFTR

-1025 NGNNRDKYPGGNGT
+1025 NGNNRDKYPGANGT
-1039 SYRNWVTYREFD
+1039 SQRNWVTYREFD
-1051 QALSDYYQANG
+1051 QALSDYYQANA
-1062 SSIPLYVGHFQPSYS
+1062 SLIPIYVGHFQPSYS
-1077 DWGYQ
+1077 IWGCR
-1082 FSGIASTL
+1082 FSDIASTL
-1090 NLYGYDNYNN
+1090 NLHGYNNNYNDYNN

-1107 ALDINGNN
+1107 TLDIKGNS

-1120 RIAKGLVNGT
+1120 RIAKGLVKDT
-1130 LANGNLVTTKEGNAV
+1130 LADGNLVATKEGNAV

-1176 QEDLKDD
+1176 QKDLDNN
-1183 GVKYWVFN
+1183 GVKYWVFDSN
-1191 SHDTTLLMKQDE
+1191 ETTLLMRQDSA
-1203 TTGEYH
+1203 TGEYH
-1209 LQNPGSLS
+1209 LQDPGKLYEN
-1217 DKCKNLNSSSALQD
+1217 CTNLNSSSVPQG

-1237 FNETS
+1237 FNEGS
-1242 TSGSANT
+1242 TSKSANT

-1270 NDKDGKDV
+1270 KDKDGKDV

-1293 IDGKLALDVGGAHGP
+1293 IDGKLALDVGGAHSP
-1308 AKGTLNFNT
+1308 AEGTLNFAT
-1317 LKATVSDIKASAG
+1317 LEATVSDVKASAG
-1330 DKNPTTVTD
+1330 DGSPTTVTN
-1339 FTLNGEKTAEHTL
+1339 FTLEGDKTAEHTL

-1373 DENQLQVEKQVDTEG
+1373 DENQLQVEKQVDTTG

-1414 GEREVTSDVA
+1414 GEIEVASNAA
-1424 KPLRIAEQSY
+1424 KPLRIAEQNY
-1434 TVAPIHKDNIFAK
+1434 TVKPLHKDNIFAK
-1447 VDSGD
+1447 DDSSN

-1463 KEDDADSSYRE
+1463 KEDDADSSYRDL
-1474 HRYGELTLNSA
+1474 RYGELTLDSP

-1498 YYAYDDTP
+1498 YYDYDDTP

-1516 DSSGNLGGNLL
+1516 DSSGKLGGNLG
-1527 STETLSGRT
+1527 TETLSGRT

-1542 KSREWVTVK
+1542 KSKQWVTVK
-1551 LDLSKMSWSKGFDKT
+1551 LDLSKMSWSEGFDKT
-1566 NLKKIRFG
+1566 KLSKLRFG

-1607 PDYGSAR
+1607 PDYGSAT
-1614 SGKLEIPEGAT
+1614 SGNLEIPEGAT

-1688 AKMKPGTT
+1688 AGMETGTT
-1696 VTNTDPAP
+1696 VTNTNPVP
-1704 DMTNQNGTAIDD
+1704 GMTNQTGTAIND
-1716 GRTEAKLSGLE
+1716 GRTEKYINGNDA
-1727 DGHER
+1727 DGQEQ
-1732 ANKYNENGTKP
+1732 ANAYTGTKP
-1743 TEESTFVFRSYANP
+1743 TESTFVFRSYANP

-1772 KVRTGTLKITKT
+1772 KVKTGTLKITKT

-1789 DPLSGN
+1789 DSLSGS

-1810 EENPIVV
+1810 EESPIVV
-1817 DNITITLDATHQTG
+1817 NNITITLDETQQTG
-1831 SYEITG
+1831 SCEITG

-1850 ADDDS
+1850 AGDGS

-1860 KIGEIEQP
+1860 KIDDVEQP

-1879 STETPVETTFRNT
+1879 SSGTTVETTFRNT

-1898 ISVEKLWQNAD
+1898 ISVKKLWENAD
-1909 GSDYTGKLPEK
+1909 GSDYTGDLPEK
-1920 IYVQIQRRQPDTD
+1920 IYVQLQRRQPDTVT
-1933 WASADENPKAYTE
+1933 WASVDTYKE

-1951 YTRKWQTFFT
+1951 YTGKWQTSFT
-1961 GLDKF
+1961 GLDKY
-1966 VDYKSHP
+1966 VDYKSNP

-1992 TPIKS
+1992 TPIDES

-2009 VTYRNQM
+2009 VTY
-2016 DFSDGKTG
+2016 DKDK
-2024 DQIDFSDGKTGE
+2024 ITGE

-2044 LPKTKIQILKIQ
+2044 LPKTRIQILKIQ
-2056 AGTSGSG
+2056 AGTSES

-2076 KMNAYGSSVDSSF
+2076 KLLDNGSVDSSF
-2089 KPIDATTAATGLAAF
+2089 EALEAITSAETESLGLAAF
-2104 KDLEDGTYQITEI
+2104 EDLEDGTYQITEI
-2117 QAPEEYSLL
+2117 QAPEGYSLL
-2126 ASPIKVVLNRKD
+2126 ASPIKVVLNRKG
-2138 NSILVDGK
+2138 NSILVDNQDVSGK
-2146 QVITSLQ
+2146 LQ
-2153 EGDTITIQVA
+2153 GDTITIQVA

>member
-227 GEYVLDDNGNLITTA
+227 GEYVLDANGNLITIA

-355 VAEDASDTEVEDVSE
+355 VAEDASDTEVEDVSD

-447 SDSSVIPNGLTD
+447 CDSSVIPNGLTD

-526 PQNVEEQQS
+526 SQNIEEQQS

-559 VQDATSQDPESQEDT
+559 VQDETSQDPESQEDT
-574 EGATGEDAGKQL
+574 EGDAGEDAGKQL
-586 VSVLESGAAAITLAW
+586 ISVLESGAAAITLAW
-601 ADNTTPSTGMVYFAV
+601 ADNTTPSTGMVYFAA
-616 PADWISNGYTVK
+616 PADWISNGWYTVK
-628 AWLRAGSNENDPKF
+628 AWTQANQNDSQGT
-642 LRVMTDTNGRRY
+642 LTVMTDTKASYDGMKVY
-654 EGLRVYSI
+654 ALEVTGAIKPYAGLY
-662 TVTSDINLWNGLGKL
+662 TML
-677 YFQAFQG
+677 FQAFEA
-684 DQLKDEKQA
+684 DNWKNERIPFREK
-693 IAGWT
+693 WT
-698 VESVFLN
+698 DESVFLN
-705 KLYDYKTEHWVDY
+705 KLYNSSTEQWVDY

-738 KTEETLSGVNA
+738 KTEQILSGVNA

-756 SGTLQP
+756 SGTPQK
-762 VQTPVAMT
+762 VTSVVMT
-770 GNANGKANGYSV
+770 ENANNKANGYSV
-782 TIPDAACSY
+782 TIPDGACSY
-791 VQFIDAS
+791 VQFTDA
-798 SGNVLGDTYSN
+798 SGNVLGDNYSN
-809 FYGQGV
+809 FYGQGE
-815 GEAGVESVL
+815 GETGVESVL

-839 EDSTWGVLGCRTIY
+839 ENSTWGVLGSRTVY

-861 SYAGSAGAAYSIPA
+861 SYKGSAGAAYSIPA
-875 EDGTFKYSISGEG
+875 EDGTFKYYISGDG
-888 KEDIEG
+888 KEAIEG

-909 KDVYRAEIPEGY
+909 KDVYRAELPEGY
-921 TTIAFWGFDPNS
+921 TNIAFFGFDPS
-933 ATNSEKHGESTNTLT
+933 GATNFGEHGESTSTLT

-953 ENPCFYADAGDT
+953 VNPCFYADAGDT

-972 RDGYWDEVY
+972 RDGYWDEIY

-988 KKSSKDVVDI
+988 KKSKDVVDI
-998 AKDTFTR
+998 TKDNFTR

-1025 NGNNRDKYPGGNGT
+1025 NGNNRDEYPGGNGV
-1039 SYRNWVTYREFD
+1039 SYRNWVTHREFD
-1051 QALSDYYQANG
+1051 QALSDYYRANT
-1062 SSIPLYVGHFQPSYS
+1062 SSIPLYVGHFQPSIS
-1077 DWGYQ
+1077 GWGYQ
-1082 FSGIASTL
+1082 FNGIAPTL

-1107 ALDINGNN
+1107 ALDINGKN
-1115 NGSYA
+1115 NGDYKS
-1120 RIAKGLVNGT
+1120 IAKGLVKDT
-1130 LANGNLVTTKEGNAV
+1130 LADGNLVTTKEGNAV

-1176 QEDLKDD
+1176 QKDLDNN
-1183 GVKYWVFN
+1183 GVKYWVFDSN
-1191 SHDTTLLMKQDE
+1191 ETTLLMRQDSA
-1203 TTGEYH
+1203 TGEYH
-1209 LQNPGSLS
+1209 LQDTGELHEN
-1217 DKCKNLNSSSALQD
+1217 CKNLNSSSEQQE

-1242 TSGSANT
+1242 LPGSANK

-1270 NDKDGKDV
+1270 KDKDGKDV

-1293 IDGKLALDVGGAHGP
+1293 IDGKLALDVGGAHSP
-1308 AKGTLNFNT
+1308 ATGKLDFSTLT
-1317 LKATVSDIKASAG
+1317 ATVSDVKASAG
-1330 DKNPTTVTD
+1330 DETPTTVTN
-1339 FTLNGEKTAEHTL
+1339 FTLEGEKTAEHTL

-1498 YYAYDDTP
+1498 YYDYMDTP
-1506 SLSNMYLQFE
+1506 SLSNMYLQFV
-1516 DSSGNLGGNLL
+1516 DSSGKIGGNLG
-1527 STETLSGRT
+1527 TDTLSGRT
-1536 YGSVSI
+1536 YGAVSM
-1542 KSREWVTVK
+1542 KSKEWVTVK
-1551 LDLSKMSWSKGFDKT
+1551 LDLSKMSWIEGFDKT
-1566 NLKKIRFG
+1566 KLKGLRFG
-1574 YNFPRNF
+1574 YNFPRDF

-1607 PDYGSAR
+1607 PDYGSAT
-1614 SGKLEIPEGAT
+1614 SGKLKIPEGAT

-1630 TKRDARVIGED
+1630 TKRDARVIGDD
-1641 GEFVLEDQETV
+1641 GEFVLEDHETI

-1665 LKEEVDTD
+1665 LKEEVDSD

-1688 AKMKPGTT
+1688 AGMGTGTT
-1696 VTNTDPAP
+1696 VTNASSIPS
-1704 DMTNQNGTAIDD
+1704 MTNHTGTAIDD
-1716 GRTEAKLSGLE
+1716 GRTEAKLTGNDA
-1727 DGHER
+1727 DGQKQDN
-1732 ANKYNENGTKP
+1732 AYNGTKP
-1743 TEESTFVFRSYANP
+1743 TESTFVFRSYANP

-1772 KVRTGTLKITKT
+1772 KVKTGTLKIIKT
-1784 AAEGS
+1784 AAYGEQ
-1789 DPLSGN
+1789 LSGE
-1795 YKFRVTFTNV
+1795 YKFRVTFSNV

-1810 EENPIVV
+1810 EDKPITQEY
-1817 DNITITLDATHQTG
+1817 TIKLNGDGQPG
-1831 SYEITG
+1831 SCEITG
-1837 IPVGTFFKVEEIS
+1837 IPVGTFLKVEEIS
-1850 ADDDS
+1850 TDDGS

-1860 KIGEIEQP
+1860 MIDGIEQP
-1868 KGTTAAKGDIK
+1868 KGTTAAKGYIK
-1879 STETPVETTFRNT
+1879 SSGTTVKTTFRNT

-1898 ISVEKLWQNAD
+1898 VSVEKRWKNAD
-1909 GSDYTGKLPEK
+1909 ESDYKGKLPEK
-1920 IYVQIQRRQPDTD
+1920 IYVQLQRRQSNTGT
-1933 WASADENPKAYTE
+1933 WESADGNAKTCTE

-1951 YTRKWQTFFT
+1951 YTGKWQTSFT

-1966 VDYKSHP
+1966 VDYTQEPK
-1973 QIEWQYRVVEVSV
+1973 IEWQYRVVEVSV
-1986 GTDGSV
+1986 NTDGTV
-1992 TPIKS
+1992 TPIESK
-1997 GNTIQLSEGRFA
+1997 NTIQLSEGRFA
-2009 VTYRNQM
+2009 VTYGN
-2016 DFSDGKTG
+2016 
-2024 DQIDFSDGKTGE
+2024 QIDFSDGKTGKE
-2036 EIITNTYQ
+2036 TIINTYQ
-2044 LPKTKIQILKIQ
+2044 LPKTRIQILKIQ
-2056 AGTSGSG
+2056 AGTSGN
-2063 DVVKLAGATFRLE
+2063 DVVKLAGAKFRLE
-2076 KMNAYGSSVDSSF
+2076 KMMTEDGNSGNSVDSSF
-2089 KPIDATTAATGLAAF
+2089 PPIEATTSDRSDTLGLAEF
-2104 KDLEDGTYQITEI
+2104 TDLSDGTYQITEI
-2117 QAPEEYSLL
+2117 QAPDGYSLL

-2138 NSILVDGK
+2138 NSILVDN
-2146 QVITSLQ
+2146 QDVSDMLR
-2153 EGDTITIQVA
+2153 GDTITIQVA

>member
-117 PAATVILESADAPQ
+117 PAAAVILESADAPQ

-227 GEYVLDDNGNLITTA
+227 GEYVLDANGNLITTA

-355 VAEDASDTEVEDVSE
+355 VAEDASDTEVEDVSD

-447 SDSSVIPNGLTD
+447 CDSSVIPNGLTD

-526 PQNVEEQQS
+526 PQNIEEQQS

-544 SALPGAIP
+544 SALPGAIL

-559 VQDATSQDPESQEDT
+559 VQDETSQDPESQVDT
-574 EGATGEDAGKQL
+574 EGDAGEDAGKQL
-586 VSVLESGAAAITLAW
+586 ISVLESGAAAITLAW
-601 ADNTTPSTGMVYFAV
+601 ADNTTPSTGMVYFAA
-616 PADWISNGYTVK
+616 PADWISNGWYTVK
-628 AWLRAGSNENDPKF
+628 AWTQANQNDSQGT
-642 LRVMTDTNGRRY
+642 LTVMTDTKASYDGMKVY
-654 EGLRVYSI
+654 ALEVTGAIKPYAGLY
-662 TVTSDINLWNGLGKL
+662 TML
-677 YFQAFQG
+677 FQAFEA
-684 DQLKDEKQA
+684 DNWKNERIPFREK
-693 IAGWT
+693 WT
-698 VESVFLN
+698 DESVFLN
-705 KLYDYKTEHWVDY
+705 KLYNSSTEQWVDY

-738 KTEETLSGVNA
+738 KTEQILSGVNA

-756 SGTLQP
+756 SGKLQQ
-762 VQTPVAMT
+762 VQSVAMT

-782 TIPDAACSY
+782 IIPDAACSY
-791 VQFIDAS
+791 VQFTDA

-809 FYGQGV
+809 FYGQGI
-815 GEAGVESVL
+815 GEDGVESVL
-824 FAEGSTDCYKYAGTA
+824 YAEGSTDCYKYAGTA
-839 EDSTWGVLGCRTIY
+839 ENSTWGVLGSRTVY

-861 SYAGSAGAAYSIPA
+861 SYKGSAGAAYSIPA
-875 EDGTFKYSISGEG
+875 EDGTFKYYISGDG
-888 KEDIEG
+888 KEAITG
-894 DMTLVSSHSENGHTW
+894 NMTLVSSHSENGHTW
-909 KDVYRAEIPEGY
+909 KDVYKAELPEGY
-921 TTIAFWGFDPNS
+921 TTIAFFGFTPKN
-933 ATNSEKHGESTNTLT
+933 ATDFGEHGESTNTLT

-953 ENPCFYADAGDT
+953 VNPCFYADAGDT

-988 KKSSKDVVDI
+988 KKSKDVVDI
-998 AKDTFTR
+998 AQDNFTR

-1025 NGNNRDKYPGGNGT
+1025 NGNNRDEYLGGNGV
-1039 SYRNWVTYREFD
+1039 SYRNWVTHREFD
-1051 QALSDYYQANG
+1051 QALSDYYWANT
-1062 SSIPLYVGHFQPSYS
+1062 SSIPLYVGHFQPSIS
-1077 DWGYQ
+1077 GWGYQ
-1082 FSGIASTL
+1082 FNGIASTL

-1107 ALDINGNN
+1107 ALDINGKNN
-1115 NGSYA
+1115 DDYKS
-1120 RIAKGLVNGT
+1120 IAKGLVKDT
-1130 LANGNLVTTKEGNAV
+1130 LADGNLVTTKEGNAV

-1176 QEDLKDD
+1176 QKDLDNN
-1183 GVKYWVFN
+1183 GVKYWVFDSN
-1191 SHDTTLLMKQDE
+1191 ETTLLMRQDSA
-1203 TTGEYH
+1203 TGEYH
-1209 LQNPGSLS
+1209 LQDTGELHEN
-1217 DKCKNLNSSSALQD
+1217 CKNLNSSSEQQE

-1242 TSGSANT
+1242 LPGSANT

-1293 IDGKLALDVGGAHGP
+1293 IDGKLALDVGGAHSP
-1308 AKGTLNFNT
+1308 ATGKLDFSTLT
-1317 LKATVSDIKASAG
+1317 ATVSDVKASAG
-1330 DKNPTTVTD
+1330 DETPTTVTN
-1339 FTLNGEKTAEHTL
+1339 FTLEGDKTAEHTL

-1414 GEREVTSDVA
+1414 GERKVTSDVA
-1424 KPLRIAEQSY
+1424 KPLRIAEQDY
-1434 TVAPIHKDNIFAK
+1434 TVAPTHKDNIFAK
-1447 VDSGD
+1447 DESGN
-1452 SNLTGSVHWYA
+1452 SNFTGSVHWHA
-1463 KEDDADSSYRE
+1463 KEDDADSNYRDQ
-1474 HRYGELTLNSA
+1474 RYGEVTLNSA

-1498 YYAYDDTP
+1498 YYDYMDTP
-1506 SLSNMYLQFE
+1506 SLSNMYLQFV
-1516 DSSGNLGGNLL
+1516 DSSGKIGGNLG
-1527 STETLSGRT
+1527 TDTLSGRT
-1536 YGSVSI
+1536 YGAVSM
-1542 KSREWVTVK
+1542 KSKEWVTVK
-1551 LDLSKMSWSKGFDKT
+1551 LDLSKMSWSGFDKT
-1566 NLKKIRFG
+1566 KLSKIRFG
-1574 YNFPRNF
+1574 YNYPRDF

-1607 PDYGSAR
+1607 PDYGSAT
-1614 SGKLEIPEGAT
+1614 SGELEIPEGAT

-1630 TKRDARVIGED
+1630 TKRDARVIGDD
-1641 GEFVLEDQETV
+1641 GEFVLEDHETI

-1665 LKEEVDTD
+1665 LKEEVDSD

-1688 AKMKPGTT
+1688 AGMGSGNTVDNASPVPG
-1696 VTNTDPAP
+1696 
-1704 DMTNQNGTAIDD
+1704 MRNQNGTAIND
-1716 GRTEAKLSGLE
+1716 GRTEKMLTGTE
-1727 DGHER
+1727 DGHDQ
-1732 ANKYNENGTKP
+1732 ANKYTGTKP
-1743 TEESTFVFRSYANP
+1743 NESTFVFRSYAAP

-1772 KVRTGTLKITKT
+1772 KVKTGTLKITKT
-1784 AAEGS
+1784 AADGS
-1789 DPLSGN
+1789 EKLSGK
-1795 YKFRVTFTNV
+1795 YEFLVTFTNV

-1810 EENPIVV
+1810 EENPITQRC
-1817 DNITITLDATHQTG
+1817 TIDLSDDAQSG
-1831 SYEITG
+1831 SYKITG
-1837 IPVGTFFKVEEIS
+1837 IPVGTFLKVEEIS
-1850 ADDDS
+1850 TDDGS

-1860 KIGEIEQP
+1860 KIDGVEQP
-1868 KGTTAAKGDIK
+1868 KGTTAAKGYIK
-1879 STETPVETTFRNT
+1879 SSGTTVETTFLNT
-1892 KKPVVN
+1892 IKPVVN
-1898 ISVEKLWQNAD
+1898 ISVEKLWKNAD
-1909 GSDYTGKLPEK
+1909 ESVYKGALPEK
-1920 IYVQIQRRQPDTD
+1920 IYVQLQRRKSNTDT
-1933 WASADENPKAYTE
+1933 WAPVPADGNANTYTE
-1946 LAGNM
+1946 LARSI
-1951 YTRKWQTFFT
+1951 YTGKWQTSFT
-1961 GLDKF
+1961 GLDKY
-1966 VDYKSHP
+1966 VDYTQESP
-1973 QIEWQYRVVEVSV
+1973 IEWQYRVVEVSV
-1986 GTDGSV
+1986 GQDGTV
-1992 TPIKS
+1992 TSIENE
-1997 GNTIQLSEGRFA
+1997 NTIQFSAGRFA
-2009 VTYRNQM
+2009 VTYNFVLQDHETVTFKDRINFT
-2016 DFSDGKTG
+2016 DENA
-2024 DQIDFSDGKTGE
+2024 GE

-2044 LPKTKIQILKIQ
+2044 LPKTRIQILKIQ
-2056 AGTSGSG
+2056 AGTAG
-2063 DVVKLAGATFRLE
+2063 DNPTKLAGAKFRLE
-2076 KMNAYGSSVDSSF
+2076 KLLENGSVDSSF
-2089 KPIDATTAATGLAAF
+2089 RAREETTSDQSDTLGLAAF
-2104 KDLEDGTYQITEI
+2104 EDLEDGTYQITEI
-2117 QAPEEYSLL
+2117 HAPDEYSLL
-2126 ASPIKVVLNRKD
+2126 ASPIKVVLNRKG
-2138 NSILVDGK
+2138 NKILVDNQDVSK
-2146 QVITSLQ
+2146 KLQ
-2153 EGDTITIQVA
+2153 GDTITIQVA